1 MQTFACGYCIFL
13 MQKKNN
19 ILKRNVTLHQNNYL
33 YKRLTLINVMMKQV
47 NIQFPLRMLGLLLGL
62 FLSVGAFAQIEVK
75 GHVKDATGEP
85 IIGATV
91 RVAGTQTATVSDFDG
106 NFVLKANQGAD
117 ITISYVGY
125 QQATVK
131 AAPSLTVTLQDDQTV
146 LQDVV
151 VIGYGTVRKSDATGS
166 VMSVE
171 ADQLN
176 KGLATSPADLLQGKT
191 PGVQITT
198 NSGAPGAG
206 STIRIRG
213 GSSLSASNDPLIV
226 IDGLP
231 ISSTEISGG
240 DVLNTINP
248 NDIESFSILKDASA
262 TAIYGSRASN
272 GVILITTKKGKAG
285 SKPRVNVDMS
295 GSFKTV
301 AKKVDVLGADAF
313 REFFMA
319 NYGDNADAVAA
330 LGNANT
336 KWQDE
341 IYRSAFSEEIN
352 ASVTGGYV
360 SKESTFKMPYR
371 VSAGFLN
378 NDGTL
383 KTTGMSRGTVGINLT
398 PTLLNDRLTIN
409 LNGKGV
415 FTHNSYADEGAIGA
429 AVQYDPLKPVDSMWM
444 SNGAP
449 NTMSTLNPVAMLNQ
463 QNKDSYVRRF
473 VGNAQFDY
481 KFKFLPGLRA
491 NLNLG
496 LDFSTTTGWNISD
509 QYSEVSY
516 HDKVQN
522 GTGAWEKYTQLRRDQ
537 TLEFYLAYAKEL
549 KEIYSRFDVLAGYS
563 WQRFYNKTTDK
574 KIANDGSGQEYDVS
588 KPIFMTES
596 YLVSFY
602 GRLNYTLLDRYL
614 LTFTLRDDGTSRFQ
628 NNKWG
633 LFPSAALAWRISEE
647 PFMKNADWLSNLKL
661 RLGYGITGQQNINQ
675 GDYPSIPTVH
685 TNQGGS
691 YYMFGN
697 GIVVPITAKGYASQ
711 IKWEETTTYNI
722 GLDFGFARNRING
735 SIDVYKRKTN
745 DLLNKV
751 PVASGT
757 NLTNYLLMNVG
768 DMENKGIEAALNVVP
783 IEKKDLRWEIGF
795 NIAYNK
801 NKITRLTASDD
812 PSYLGVEAGDISG
825 GVGNKIQIQQVGN
838 PINSFYVYQQVYDE
852 AGKPLEGV
860 YVDRNFDGQ
869 ITDDDRYVYYKP
881 DADVNLGLNTELS
894 YKKWTLSASLRSS
907 LGNYVYNNVASNTE
921 MKADMWTNNF
931 ICNRVS
937 TAPYSNF
944 AQAQYKSDYYVQNAS
959 FLKLDKVTLAYN
971 IAPWVRVNF
980 TAQNIFTI
988 TKYDGVDPEVA
999 NGIDNNMYPR
1009 SRNFILGASFNF

>member
-1 MQTFACGYCIFL
+1 
-13 MQKKNN
+13 
-19 ILKRNVTLHQNNYL
+19 
-33 YKRLTLINVMMKQV
+33 
-47 NIQFPLRMLGLLLGL
+47 MLGLILGL

-75 GHVKDATGEP
+75 GHVKDAAGED

-91 RVAGTQTATVSDFDG
+91 RVEGTQTATVSDFDG
-106 NFVLKANQGAD
+106 NFVLKAKEGA
-117 ITISYVGY
+117 TLVVSYVGY
-125 QQATVK
+125 QNATVK
-131 AAPSLTVTLQDDQTV
+131 AAPTVEVTLVDDETV

-151 VIGYGTVRKSDATGS
+151 VIGYGSVRKSDATGS

-191 PGVQITT
+191 PGVQIVT

-206 STIRIRG
+206 AKIRIRG

-240 DVLNTINP
+240 DMLNTINP

-285 SKPRVNVDMS
+285 SKPRINVDMS
-295 GSFKTV
+295 GTFKTV
-301 AKKVDVLGADAF
+301 AKKVDVLSADAF

-319 NYGDNADAVAA
+319 NYGTNADAVAA

-336 KWQDE
+336 NWQDE
-341 IYRSAFSEEIN
+341 IYRNTFAEEIN
-352 ASVTGGYV
+352 ASVSGGYV
-360 SKESTFKMPYR
+360 SGNKTFKMPYR

-378 NDGTL
+378 NDGNL
-383 KTTGMSRGTVGINLT
+383 KTTGMSRTNFGFNLT
-398 PTLLNDRLTIN
+398 PTLFDDRLTIN

-415 FTHNSYADEGAIGA
+415 FTHNKFADEGAIGSA
-429 AVQYDPLKPVDSMWM
+429 IQYNPLKSVDSKWE

-449 NTMSTLNPVAMLNQ
+449 NTMSTLNPVFQLNEQ
-463 QNKDSYVRRF
+463 HKSSYVRRF

-481 KFKFLPGLRA
+481 KFKFLDGLRA

-496 LDFSTTTGWNISD
+496 LDISTTSGWNISD
-509 QYSEVSY
+509 YQSEVSY
-516 HDKVQN
+516 HNKVEN
-522 GTGAWEKYTQLRRDQ
+522 GTGLFEKYTQLRRDQ

-563 WQRFYNKTTDK
+563 WQHFYNKTTNEK
-574 KIANDGSGQEYDVS
+574 VSNDGNNTYLYGDPTLF
-588 KPIFMTES
+588 KTES
-596 YLVSFY
+596 FLISFY

-614 LTFTLRDDGTSRFQ
+614 LTFTIRDDGTSRFQ

-633 LFPSAALAWRISEE
+633 VFPSAALAWRISEE
-647 PFMKNADWLSNLKL
+647 NFMKSADWLSNLKL
-661 RLGYGITGQQNINQ
+661 RLGWGITGQQNINQ
-675 GDYPSIPTVH
+675 GDYPSIATYH
-685 TNQGGS
+685 TNQHGS
-691 YYMFGN
+691 LYMFGN
-697 GIVVPITAKGYASQ
+697 NVIIPITPKGYAPK

-722 GLDFGFARNRING
+722 GLDFGFLGNRING
-735 SIDVYKRKTN
+735 SIDVYQRKTK

-757 NLTNYLLMNVG
+757 NLTNYLLTNVG
-768 DMENKGIEAALNVVP
+768 DMENKGIEGALNVVP
-783 IEKKDLRWEIGF
+783 IEQKDLRLEIGF
-795 NIAYNK
+795 NITYNK

-812 PSYLGVEAGDISG
+812 PSYPGVEDGGISG
-825 GVGNKIQIQQVGN
+825 GVGNKIQIQKVGN
-838 PINSFYVYQQVYDE
+838 PMNSFYVLQQVYDE

-860 YVDRNFDGQ
+860 YVDRNHDGQ

-881 DADVNLGLNTELS
+881 DPDVIIGLNTELS
-894 YKKWTLSASLRSS
+894 YKKWTFSAAFRSF

-944 AQAQYKSDYYVQNAS
+944 QQAQYKSDYYVQNAS
-959 FLKLDKVTLAYN
+959 FLKLDKVTVAYN

-980 TAQNIFTI
+980 TAQNVFTI
-988 TKYDGVDPEVA
+988 SKYDGVDPEVA

>member
-1 MQTFACGYCIFL
+1 
-13 MQKKNN
+13 
-19 ILKRNVTLHQNNYL
+19 
-33 YKRLTLINVMMKQV
+33 MMKQV
-47 NIQFPLRMLGLLLGL
+47 NIQVPLRMLGLILGL

-75 GHVKDATGEP
+75 GHVKDAAGED

-91 RVAGTQTATVSDFDG
+91 RVEGTQTATVSDFDG
-106 NFVLKANQGAD
+106 NFVLKANEGA
-117 ITISYVGY
+117 TLVISYVGY
-125 QQATVK
+125 QNATVK
-131 AAPSLTVTLQDDQTV
+131 AAPTVEVTLVDDETV

-151 VIGYGTVRKSDATGS
+151 VIGYGSVRKSDATGS

-191 PGVQITT
+191 PGVQIVT

-206 STIRIRG
+206 AKIRIRG

-240 DVLNTINP
+240 DMLNTINP

-285 SKPRVNVDMS
+285 SKPRINVDMS
-295 GSFKTV
+295 GTFKTV
-301 AKKVDVLGADAF
+301 AKKVDVLSADAF

-319 NYGDNADAVAA
+319 NYGTNADAVAA

-336 KWQDE
+336 NWQDE
-341 IYRSAFSEEIN
+341 IYRNTFAEEIN
-352 ASVTGGYV
+352 ASVSGGYV
-360 SKESTFKMPYR
+360 SGNKTFKMPYR

-378 NDGTL
+378 NDGNL
-383 KTTGMSRGTVGINLT
+383 KTTGMSRTNFGFNLT
-398 PTLLNDRLTIN
+398 PTLFDDRLTIN

-415 FTHNSYADEGAIGA
+415 FTHNKFADEGAIGSA
-429 AVQYDPLKPVDSMWM
+429 IQYNPLKSVDSKWE

-449 NTMSTLNPVAMLNQ
+449 NTMSTLNPVFQLNEQ
-463 QNKDSYVRRF
+463 HKSSYVRRF

-481 KFKFLPGLRA
+481 KFKFLDGLRA

-496 LDFSTTTGWNISD
+496 LDISTTSGWNISD
-509 QYSEVSY
+509 YQSEVSY
-516 HDKVQN
+516 HNKVEN
-522 GTGAWEKYTQLRRDQ
+522 GTGLFEKYTQLRRDQ

-563 WQRFYNKTTDK
+563 WQHFYNKTTNEK
-574 KIANDGSGQEYDVS
+574 VSNDGNNTYLYGDPTLF
-588 KPIFMTES
+588 KTES
-596 YLVSFY
+596 FLISFY

-614 LTFTLRDDGTSRFQ
+614 LTFTIRDDGTSRFQ

-633 LFPSAALAWRISEE
+633 VFPSAALAWRISEE
-647 PFMKNADWLSNLKL
+647 NFMKSADWLSNLKL
-661 RLGYGITGQQNINQ
+661 RLGWGITGQQNINQ
-675 GDYPSIPTVH
+675 GDYPSIATYH
-685 TNQGGS
+685 TNQHGS
-691 YYMFGN
+691 LYMFGN
-697 GIVVPITAKGYASQ
+697 NVIIPITPKGYAPK

-722 GLDFGFARNRING
+722 GLDFGFLGNRING
-735 SIDVYKRKTN
+735 SIDVYQRKTK

-757 NLTNYLLMNVG
+757 NLTNYLLTNVG
-768 DMENKGIEAALNVVP
+768 DMENKGIEGALNVVP
-783 IEKKDLRWEIGF
+783 IEQKDLRLEIGF
-795 NIAYNK
+795 NITYNK

-812 PSYLGVEAGDISG
+812 PSYPGVEDGGISG
-825 GVGNKIQIQQVGN
+825 GVGNKIQIQKVGN
-838 PINSFYVYQQVYDE
+838 PMNSFYVLQQVYDE

-860 YVDRNFDGQ
+860 YVDRNHDGQ

-881 DADVNLGLNTELS
+881 DPDVIIGLNTELS
-894 YKKWTLSASLRSS
+894 YKKWTFSAAFRSF

-944 AQAQYKSDYYVQNAS
+944 QQAQYKSDYYVQNAS
-959 FLKLDKVTLAYN
+959 FLKLDKVTVAYN

-980 TAQNIFTI
+980 TAQNVFTI
-988 TKYDGVDPEVA
+988 SKYDGVDPEVA

>member
-1 MQTFACGYCIFL
+1 
-13 MQKKNN
+13 
-19 ILKRNVTLHQNNYL
+19 
-33 YKRLTLINVMMKQV
+33 MKQV
-47 NIQFPLRMLGLLLGL
+47 NIQVPLRMLGLILGL

-75 GHVKDATGEP
+75 GHVKDAAGED

-91 RVAGTQTATVSDFDG
+91 RVEGTQTATVSDFDG
-106 NFVLKANQGAD
+106 NFVLKANQGA
-117 ITISYVGY
+117 TISVSYVGY
-125 QQATVK
+125 QTATVK
-131 AAPSLTVTLQDDQTV
+131 AAPTVEVTLQDDATV

-191 PGVQITT
+191 PGVQIVST
-198 NSGAPGAG
+198 SGAPGA
-206 STIRIRG
+206 SSKIRIRG

-240 DVLNTINP
+240 DMLNTINP

-285 SKPRVNVDMS
+285 SKPRINVDMS
-295 GSFKTV
+295 GTFKTV
-301 AKKVDVLGADAF
+301 AKKVDVLSADAF

-319 NYGDNADAVAA
+319 NYGTNADAVAA

-336 KWQDE
+336 NWQDE
-341 IYRSAFSEEIN
+341 IYRNTFAEEIN
-352 ASVTGGYV
+352 ASVSGGYV
-360 SKESTFKMPYR
+360 SGNKVFKMPYR

-378 NDGTL
+378 NDGNL
-383 KTTGMSRGTVGINLT
+383 KTTGMSRGNFGFNLT
-398 PTLLNDRLTIN
+398 PTLFDDRLTIN

-415 FTHNSYADEGAIGA
+415 FTHNKFADEGAIGSA
-429 AVQYDPLKPVDSMWM
+429 IQYNPLKPVDNKWE

-449 NTMSTLNPVAMLNQ
+449 NTMSTLNPVFQLNEQ
-463 QNKDSYVRRF
+463 HKSSYVRRF

-481 KFKFLPGLRA
+481 KFKFLDGLRA

-496 LDFSTTTGWNISD
+496 LDISTTSGWNISD
-509 QYSEVSY
+509 YQSEVSY
-516 HDKVQN
+516 HNKVEN
-522 GTGAWEKYTQLRRDQ
+522 GTGLWEKYTQLRRDQ

-549 KEIYSRFDVLAGYS
+549 KEINSRFDVLAGYS
-563 WQRFYNKTTDK
+563 WQHFYNKTTNEK
-574 KIANDGSGQEYDVS
+574 KSNDGNNKYLYGDPTLF
-588 KPIFMTES
+588 KTES
-596 YLVSFY
+596 YLISFY
-602 GRLNYTLLDRYL
+602 GRLNYTFMDRYL
-614 LTFTLRDDGTSRFQ
+614 LTFTIRDDGTSRFQ

-633 LFPSAALAWRISEE
+633 VFPSAALAWRINEE
-647 PFMKNADWLSNLKL
+647 NFMKNVDWLSNLKL
-661 RLGYGITGQQNINQ
+661 RLGWGITGQQNINQ
-675 GDYPSIPTVH
+675 GDYPSIATYH
-685 TNQGGS
+685 TNQHGS
-691 YYMFGN
+691 LYMFGN
-697 GIVVPITAKGYASQ
+697 NVIIPITPKGYASQ

-722 GLDFGFARNRING
+722 GLDFGFLGNRING
-735 SIDVYKRKTN
+735 SIDVYMRKTK

-757 NLTNYLLMNVG
+757 NLTNYLLTNVG
-768 DMENKGIEAALNVVP
+768 DMENKGIEGALNVVP
-783 IEKKDLRWEIGF
+783 IEQKDLRWEIGF

-812 PSYLGVEAGDISG
+812 PNYPGVEDGGISG
-825 GVGNKIQIQQVGN
+825 GVGNKIQIQKVGN
-838 PINSFYVYQQVYDE
+838 PMNSFYVLQQVYDE
-852 AGKPLEGV
+852 TGKPLEGI
-860 YVDRNFDGQ
+860 YVDRNHDGQ

-881 DADVNLGLNTELS
+881 DPDVIIGLNTELS
-894 YKKWTLSASLRSS
+894 YKKWTLSAAFRSF

-944 AQAQYKSDYYVQNAS
+944 KQAQYKSDYYVQNAS
-959 FLKLDKVTLAYN
+959 FLKLDKITLAYN

-980 TAQNIFTI
+980 TAQNVFTI

>member
-1 MQTFACGYCIFL
+1 MQ
-13 MQKKNN
+13 
-19 ILKRNVTLHQNNYL
+19 
-33 YKRLTLINVMMKQV
+33 MMKQV
-47 NIQFPLRMLGLLLGL
+47 NIQFPLRMLGLILGL
-62 FLSVGAFAQIEVK
+62 FLSVSAFAQIEVK
-75 GHVKDATGEP
+75 GHVKDATGEA

-91 RVAGTQTATVSDFDG
+91 RVDGTQTATVTDFDG
-106 NFVLKANQGAD
+106 NFVLKANQGAN

-125 QQATVK
+125 QNATVK
-131 AAPSLTVTLQDDQTV
+131 AAPSVEVTLVDDETV

-151 VIGYGTVRKSDATGS
+151 VIGYGSVRKSDATGS
-166 VMSVE
+166 VTSVE

-191 PGVQITT
+191 PGVQVTT

-206 STIRIRG
+206 AKIRIRG

-240 DVLNTINP
+240 DLLNTINP

-285 SKPRVNVDMS
+285 AKPRINVDMS
-295 GSFKTV
+295 GTFKTV
-301 AKKVDVLGADAF
+301 AKKVDVLSADAF
-313 REFFMA
+313 RDFFTA
-319 NYGDNADAVAA
+319 NYGDNADAMAA

-341 IYRSAFSEEIN
+341 IYKNAFAEEIN

-360 SKESTFKMPYR
+360 SKEQAFKMPYR

-383 KTTGMSRGTVGINLT
+383 KTTGMSRGTLGFNLT
-398 PTLLNDRLTIN
+398 PTLFDDRLTIN
-409 LNGKGV
+409 LNAKGV
-415 FTHNSYADEGAIGA
+415 FTHNKFADEGAIGA
-429 AVQYDPLKPVDSMWM
+429 AVQYNPLKSVDHKWE

-449 NTMSTLNPVAMLNQ
+449 NTMSTLNPVAMLNEQ
-463 QNKDSYVRRF
+463 HKSSYVRRF
-473 VGNAQFDY
+473 IGNAQFDY
-481 KFKFLPGLRA
+481 KFKFLDGLRA

-496 LDFSTTTGWNISD
+496 IDYSTTSGWNITD
-509 QYSEVSY
+509 MGSEISY
-516 HDKVQN
+516 HNKVEN
-522 GTGAWEKYTQLRRDQ
+522 GTGLWEKYTQKRNDK
-537 TLEFYLAYAKEL
+537 TLEFYLAYAREL

-563 WQRFYNKTTDK
+563 WQHFHNETTNEK
-574 KIANDGSGQEYDVS
+574 ESNDGHHTRLYGDPTLF
-588 KPIFMTES
+588 KTES
-596 YLVSFY
+596 YLISFY
-602 GRLNYTLLDRYL
+602 GRLNYTFMDRYL
-614 LTFTLRDDGTSRFQ
+614 LTFTIRDDGTSRFQ

-633 LFPSAALAWRISEE
+633 VFPSAALAWRVNEE
-647 PFMKNADWLSNLKL
+647 PFLRNVDWLSNLKL
-661 RLGYGITGQQNINQ
+661 RLGWGITGQQNINQ
-675 GDYPSIPTVH
+675 GDYPSIATYH
-685 TNQGGS
+685 TNQHGS
-691 YYMFGN
+691 YYWFGN
-697 GIVVPITAKGYASQ
+697 NEIIPITPKGYAAQ

-722 GLDFGFARNRING
+722 GLDFGFVRNRING
-735 SIDVYKRKTN
+735 SIDVYKRVTK
-745 DLLNKV
+745 DLLNRV
-751 PVASGT
+751 PVAAGT

-768 DMENKGIEAALNVVP
+768 DMENKGIEVALNVVP
-783 IEKKDLRWEIGF
+783 IEKKDLRWEVGV
-795 NIAYNK
+795 NVSYNK
-801 NKITRLTASDD
+801 NEITKLTASDD
-812 PSYLGVEAGDISG
+812 PSYPGVEAGGISG
-825 GVGNKIQIQQVGN
+825 GVGNNIQIQKVGN
-838 PINSFYVYQQVYDE
+838 PINSFYVLQQVYDE

-860 YVDRNFDGQ
+860 YVDRNHDGQ

-881 DADVNLGLNTELS
+881 DADVNIGLNTELS
-894 YKKWTLSASLRSS
+894 YKKWTLSAAFRSS

-937 TAPYSNF
+937 TAPNTNF
-944 AQAQYKSDYYVQNAS
+944 QQAQYKSDYYVQNAS

-971 IAPWVRVNF
+971 LASWVRLNF
-980 TAQNIFTI
+980 TAQNVFTI

>member
-1 MQTFACGYCIFL
+1 
-13 MQKKNN
+13 
-19 ILKRNVTLHQNNYL
+19 
-33 YKRLTLINVMMKQV
+33 MMKQV
-47 NIQFPLRMLGLLLGL
+47 NIQFPLRMLGLILGL
-62 FLSVGAFAQIEVK
+62 FLSVSAFAQIDVK

-91 RVAGTQTATVSDFDG
+91 RVDGTQTATVSDFDG
-106 NFVLKANQGAD
+106 NFVLKANQGA
-117 ITISYVGY
+117 TLSISYVGY
-125 QQATVK
+125 VTAKVK
-131 AAPSLTVTLQDDQTV
+131 AAPNVTVTLQDDQTV

-151 VIGYGTVRKSDATGS
+151 VIGYGTVKKSDATGS

-206 STIRIRG
+206 SKIRIRG

-285 SKPRVNVDMS
+285 AKPRINVDIS
-295 GSFKTV
+295 GTFKTV
-301 AKKVDVLGADAF
+301 AKKVDVLGGDAF

-336 KWQDE
+336 NWQDQ
-341 IYRSAFSEEIN
+341 IYQTAFAEEIN
-352 ASVTGGYV
+352 ASLTGGYV
-360 SKESTFKMPYR
+360 SKESNFKMPYR

-378 NDGTL
+378 NNGTL
-383 KTTGMSRGTVGINLT
+383 KTTGMSRATVGFNLT

-415 FTHNSYADEGAIGA
+415 FTHNAYADEGAIGA
-429 AVQYDPLKPVDSMWM
+429 AVQYNPLKPVYNADGSYFRWE

-449 NTMSTLNPVAMLNQ
+449 NTMSTLNPVAQLNQ
-463 QNKDSYVRRF
+463 QSKDSYVRRF

-481 KFKFLPGLRA
+481 KFKFLDGLRA

-496 LDFSTTTGWNISD
+496 LDISTTTGWNISEKG
-509 QYSEVSY
+509 SEVSL
-516 HDKVQN
+516 HDKAQN
-522 GTGAWEKYTQLRRDQ
+522 GTGAWEKYTQMRRDQ

-549 KEIYSRFDVLAGYS
+549 KEIQSRFDILAGYS
-563 WQRFYNKTTDK
+563 WQHFYNSTTDMK
-574 KIANDGSGQEYDVS
+574 VANDGTDMEYAVD
-588 KPIFMTES
+588 KPVFKTES
-596 YLVSFY
+596 FLVSFY
-602 GRLNYTLLDRYL
+602 GRLNYTLMDRYL

-661 RLGYGITGQQNINQ
+661 RLGYGITGQQNINS
-675 GDYPSIPTVH
+675 GDYPSIPTYH
-685 TNQGGS
+685 TNQAGS
-691 YYMFGN
+691 LYQFGN
-697 GIVVPITAKGYASQ
+697 SVITPITPKGYAAQ

-722 GLDFGFARNRING
+722 GLDFGFLRNRING
-735 SIDVYKRKTN
+735 SIDVYQRKTK

-768 DMENKGIEAALNVVP
+768 DMENKGIEGAINVVP
-783 IEKKDLRWEIGF
+783 IEKKDLRWEIGL
-795 NIAYNK
+795 NASYNK

-812 PSYLGVEAGDISG
+812 PSYLGVEAGGISG
-825 GVGNKIQIQQVGN
+825 GVGNKIQIQKVGN
-838 PINSFYVYQQVYDE
+838 PINSFFVFQQVYGED
-852 AGKPLEGV
+852 GKPLEGV
-860 YVDRNFDGQ
+860 YVDRNHDGQ

-881 DADVNLGLNTELS
+881 DADVNIGLNTELS
-894 YKKWTLSASLRSS
+894 YKKWTLSASFRSS
-907 LGNYVYNNVASNTE
+907 LGNYVYNNIASNTE

-931 ICNRVS
+931 ICNRVA
-937 TAPYSNF
+937 TAPYTNF

-959 FLKLDKVTLAYN
+959 YLKLDKVTLAYN

-988 TKYDGVDPEVA
+988 TNYKGVDPEVGD
-999 NGIDNNMYPR
+999 GIDNNMYPR

>member
-1 MQTFACGYCIFL
+1 
-13 MQKKNN
+13 
-19 ILKRNVTLHQNNYL
+19 
-33 YKRLTLINVMMKQV
+33 MKQV
-47 NIQFPLRMLGLLLGL
+47 NIQVPLRMLGLILGL

-75 GHVKDATGEP
+75 GHVKDAAGED
-85 IIGATV
+85 IIGATI
-91 RVAGTQTATVSDFDG
+91 RVEGTQTATVSDFDG
-106 NFVLKANQGAD
+106 NFVLKANEGA
-117 ITISYVGY
+117 TLVVSYVGY
-125 QQATVK
+125 QNATVK
-131 AAPSLTVTLQDDQTV
+131 AAPFVEVTLQDDATV

-191 PGVQITT
+191 PGVQIVST
-198 NSGAPGAG
+198 SGAPGA
-206 STIRIRG
+206 SSKIRIRG

-240 DVLNTINP
+240 DMLNTINP

-285 SKPRVNVDMS
+285 SKPRINVDMS
-295 GSFKTV
+295 GTFKTV
-301 AKKVDVLGADAF
+301 AKKVDVLSADAF

-319 NYGDNADAVAA
+319 NYGTNADAVAA

-336 KWQDE
+336 NWQDE
-341 IYRSAFSEEIN
+341 IYRNTFAEEIN
-352 ASVTGGYV
+352 ASVSGGYV
-360 SKESTFKMPYR
+360 SGNKTFKMPYR

-378 NDGTL
+378 NDGNL
-383 KTTGMSRGTVGINLT
+383 KTTGMSRTNFGFNLT
-398 PTLLNDRLTIN
+398 PTLFDDRLTIN

-415 FTHNSYADEGAIGA
+415 FTHNKFADEGAIGSA
-429 AVQYDPLKPVDSMWM
+429 IQYNPLKSVDSKWE

-449 NTMSTLNPVAMLNQ
+449 NTMSTLNPVFQLNEQ
-463 QNKDSYVRRF
+463 HKSSYVRRF

-481 KFKFLPGLRA
+481 KFKFLDGLRA

-496 LDFSTTTGWNISD
+496 LDISTTSGWNISD
-509 QYSEVSY
+509 YQSEVSY
-516 HDKVQN
+516 HNKVEN
-522 GTGAWEKYTQLRRDQ
+522 GTGLFEKYTQLRRDQ

-563 WQRFYNKTTDK
+563 WQHFYNKTTNEK
-574 KIANDGSGQEYDVS
+574 VSNDGNNTYLYGDPTLF
-588 KPIFMTES
+588 KTES
-596 YLVSFY
+596 FLISFY

-614 LTFTLRDDGTSRFQ
+614 LTFTIRDDGTSRFQ

-633 LFPSAALAWRISEE
+633 VFPSAALAWRISEE
-647 PFMKNADWLSNLKL
+647 NFMKSADWLSNLKL
-661 RLGYGITGQQNINQ
+661 RLGWGITGQQNINQ
-675 GDYPSIPTVH
+675 GDYPSIATYH
-685 TNQGGS
+685 TNQHGS
-691 YYMFGN
+691 LYMFGN
-697 GIVVPITAKGYASQ
+697 NVIIPITPKGYAPK

-722 GLDFGFARNRING
+722 GLDFGFLGNRING
-735 SIDVYKRKTN
+735 SIDVYQRKTK

-757 NLTNYLLMNVG
+757 NLTNYLLTNVG
-768 DMENKGIEAALNVVP
+768 DMENKGIEGALNVVP
-783 IEKKDLRWEIGF
+783 IEQKDLRLEIGF
-795 NIAYNK
+795 NITYNK

-812 PSYLGVEAGDISG
+812 PSYPGVEDGGISG
-825 GVGNKIQIQQVGN
+825 GVGNKIQIQKVGN
-838 PINSFYVYQQVYDE
+838 PMNSFYVLQQVYDE

-860 YVDRNFDGQ
+860 YVDRNHDGQ

-881 DADVNLGLNTELS
+881 DPDVIIGLNTELS
-894 YKKWTLSASLRSS
+894 YKKWTFSAAFRSF

-944 AQAQYKSDYYVQNAS
+944 QQAQYKSDYYVQNAS
-959 FLKLDKVTLAYN
+959 FLKLDKVTVAYN

-980 TAQNIFTI
+980 TAQNVFTI
-988 TKYDGVDPEVA
+988 SKYDGVDPEVA

>member
-1 MQTFACGYCIFL
+1 
-13 MQKKNN
+13 
-19 ILKRNVTLHQNNYL
+19 
-33 YKRLTLINVMMKQV
+33 MMKQV
-47 NIQFPLRMLGLLLGL
+47 NIQFPLRMLGLILGL
-62 FLSVGAFAQIEVK
+62 FLSVSAFAQIDVK

-91 RVAGTQTATVSDFDG
+91 RVDGTSTATITDFDG
-106 NFVLKANQGAD
+106 NFVLKANQGA
-117 ITISYVGY
+117 TLSISYVGY
-125 QQATVK
+125 VTAQVK

-198 NSGAPGAG
+198 NGGAPGAG

-231 ISSTEISGG
+231 ISSTGISGG

-285 SKPRVNVDMS
+285 AKPRINVDMS
-295 GSFKTV
+295 GTFKTV
-301 AKKVDVLGADAF
+301 AKKVDVLGGDAF
-313 REFFMA
+313 RDFFMK
-319 NYGDNADAVAA
+319 NYGDNASAVAA
-330 LGNANT
+330 LGTANT
-336 KWQDE
+336 NWQNE
-341 IYRSAFSEEIN
+341 IYKEAFAEEIN
-352 ASVTGGYV
+352 ASITGGYV
-360 SKESTFKMPYR
+360 SKEGGFKMPYR

-378 NDGTL
+378 NDGNL
-383 KTTGMSRGTVGINLT
+383 KTSNMNRSTVGFNLT
-398 PTLLNDRLTIN
+398 PTLLEDRLTIN

-415 FTHNSYADEGAIGA
+415 FTHNSFADEGAIGA
-429 AVQYDPLKPVDSMWM
+429 AVQFNPLQPVRNADGSYFRWE

-449 NTMSTLNPVAMLNQ
+449 NTMSTLNPVAMLNE

-481 KFKFLPGLRA
+481 KFKFLDGLRA

-496 LDFSTTTGWNISD
+496 IDFSTTTGWNVTD
-509 QYSEVSY
+509 KESEISY
-516 HDKVQN
+516 HNKVEN
-522 GTGAWEKYTQLRRDQ
+522 GTGLWEKYTQLRRDQ

-549 KEIYSRFDVLAGYS
+549 KEIQSRFDILAGYS
-563 WQRFYNKTTDK
+563 WQHFYNKTTDEK
-574 KIANDGSGQEYDVS
+574 VSNDGANTLLYGDPTLF
-588 KPIFMTES
+588 KTES

-602 GRLNYTLLDRYL
+602 GRLNYTLMDRYL

-647 PFMKNADWLSNLKL
+647 PFLKKADWLSNLKL

-675 GDYPSIPTVH
+675 GDYPSIPTYH
-685 TNQGGS
+685 TNQHGS
-691 YYMFGN
+691 LYWFGN
-697 GIVVPITAKGYASQ
+697 SVIVPITPKGYAAQ

-735 SIDVYKRKTN
+735 SIDVYQRKTK
-745 DLLNKV
+745 DLLNTV

-768 DMENKGIEAALNVVP
+768 DLENKGIEGALNVVP
-783 IEKKDLRWEIGF
+783 IEKKDLRWEIGV
-795 NIAYNK
+795 NVAYNK

-812 PSYLGVEAGDISG
+812 PSYPGVETGGISG
-825 GVGNKIQIQQVGN
+825 GVGNNVQIHKVGN
-838 PINSFYVYQQVYDE
+838 PVSSFYVFQQVYDE

-860 YVDRNFDGQ
+860 YVDRNHDGQ

-881 DADVNLGLNTELS
+881 DADVNIGLNTELS
-894 YKKWTLSASLRSS
+894 YKKFTLSASFRSS

-931 ICNRVS
+931 ICNRVA
-937 TAPYSNF
+937 TAPYTNF
-944 AQAQYKSDYYVQNAS
+944 SQAQYKSDYYVQNAS

-980 TAQNIFTI
+980 TAQNLFTI
-988 TKYDGVDPEVA
+988 TNYDGVDPEVA
-999 NGIDNNMYPR
+999 GGIDNNMYPR

>member
-1 MQTFACGYCIFL
+1 
-13 MQKKNN
+13 
-19 ILKRNVTLHQNNYL
+19 
-33 YKRLTLINVMMKQV
+33 MMKQV
-47 NIQFPLRMLGLLLGL
+47 NMQLPLRMLGLLLGL
-62 FLSVGAFAQIEVK
+62 FLTVGAFAQQMTVR

-85 IIGATV
+85 IIGATIRIV
-91 RVAGTQTATVSDFDG
+91 GTQTGVVSDFDG
-106 NFVLKANQGAD
+106 NFQIQASQGQSLSV
-117 ITISYVGY
+117 TYVGY
-125 QQATVK
+125 QTATV
-131 AAPSLTVTLQDDQTV
+131 AVAPNVVVTLEDDSQV
-146 LQDVV
+146 LGDVV
-151 VIGYGTVRKSDATGS
+151 VIGYGTVKKSDATGS

-231 ISSTEISGG
+231 ISSTGISGG

-285 SKPRVNVDMS
+285 SKPRVSVDMT

-301 AKKVDVLGADAF
+301 GKKVDVLSADGLRDLFTSRYSGDADA
-313 REFFMA
+313 M
-319 NYGDNADAVAA
+319 AA

-336 KWQDE
+336 NWQDE
-341 IYRSAFSEEIN
+341 IYRTAWTEEIN

-360 SKESTFKMPYR
+360 ANGGSFKMPYR

-383 KTTGMSRGTVGINLT
+383 KTSNMNRGTIGLNLT
-398 PTLLNDRLTIN
+398 PTLLDDRLTIN

-415 FTHNSYADEGAIGA
+415 FTHNSFADEGAIGQ
-429 AVQYDPLKPVDSMWM
+429 AVKYNPLKPVYNDDGTYHYWMNSGLPNSM
-444 SNGAP
+444 AL
-449 NTMSTLNPVAMLNQ
+449 LNPVAQLNQ

-481 KFKFLPGLRA
+481 KFKFLEGLRA

-496 LDFSTTTGWNISD
+496 LDFSTTSGWNVSELNSEISW
-509 QYSEVSY
+509 
-516 HDKVQN
+516 HDKAQN
-522 GTGAWEKYTQLRRDQ
+522 GSGLWENYTQLRRDQ

-549 KEIYSRFDVLAGYS
+549 PQLQSRFDILGGYS
-563 WQRFYNKTTDK
+563 WQHFFNRTTNYK
-574 KIANDGSGQEYDVS
+574 VSNDGLGTEFATTPLF
-588 KPIFMTES
+588 KTES

-602 GRLNYTLLDRYL
+602 GRLNYTFMERYL
-614 LTFTLRDDGTSRFQ
+614 LTATLRNDGTSRFQ

-633 LFPSAALAWRISEE
+633 LFPSVALAWRINEE
-647 PFMKNADWLSNLKL
+647 NFLKDVSWLSNLKL
-661 RLGYGITGQQNINQ
+661 RLGYGITGQQNIGQ
-675 GDYPSIPTVH
+675 GDYPSIATYH
-685 TNQGGS
+685 TNQAGS
-691 YYMFGN
+691 YYWFGN
-697 GIVVPITAKGYASQ
+697 NVIIPISPKGYAAQ

-722 GLDFGFARNRING
+722 GLDFGFMRNRING
-735 SIDVYKRKTN
+735 SIDIYQRKTN
-745 DLLNKV
+745 DLLNFV
-751 PVASGT
+751 PVSAGT
-757 NLTNYLLMNVG
+757 NLTNYLLQNVG
-768 DMENKGIEAALNVVP
+768 DMENKGIEVALNVVP
-783 IEKKDLRWEIGF
+783 IEQRDLRWEIGL
-795 NIAYNK
+795 NVSYNK
-801 NKITRLTASDD
+801 NEITRLTASDD
-812 PSYLGVEAGDISG
+812 PTYPGVETGGISG
-825 GVGNKIQIQQVGN
+825 GVGNKVQIQKVGN
-838 PINSFYVYQQVYDE
+838 PINSFYVFQQVYDE

-860 YVDRNFDGQ
+860 YVDRNHDGQ

-881 DADVNLGLNTELS
+881 DADVNIGFNTELS

-907 LGNYVYNNVASNTE
+907 LGNYVYNNVASDAE
-921 MKADMWTNNF
+921 MLADLWTNNF
-931 ICNRVS
+931 IANRVS

-944 AQAQYKSDYYVQNAS
+944 SQAQYKSDYYVQNAS

-971 IAPWVRVNF
+971 LTDWCRLNF
-980 TAQNIFTI
+980 TAQNVFTI
-988 TKYDGVDPEVA
+988 TNYKGVDPEVA
-999 NGIDNNMYPR
+999 GGIDNNMYPR

>member
-1 MQTFACGYCIFL
+1 
-13 MQKKNN
+13 
-19 ILKRNVTLHQNNYL
+19 
-33 YKRLTLINVMMKQV
+33 MKQV
-47 NIQFPLRMLGLLLGL
+47 NIQIPSRMLALFVGLLLT
-62 FLSVGAFAQIEVK
+62 VGAFAQQITVK

-91 RVAGTQTATVSDFDG
+91 KVAGAQQGTVSDFDG
-106 NFVLKANQGAD
+106 NFTLKADQGQ
-117 ITISYVGY
+117 TLSVSYIGY
-125 QQATVK
+125 QTATVK
-131 AAPSLTVTLQDDQTV
+131 AAPSIQVTLLDDQTV

-151 VIGYGTVRKSDATGS
+151 VIGYGTVKKSDATGS

-191 PGVQITT
+191 PGVSITT

-206 STIRIRG
+206 SKIRIRG

-231 ISSTEISGG
+231 ISSTDISGG

-285 SKPRVNVDMS
+285 AKPRVSIDMS
-295 GSFKTV
+295 ASVKTV

-313 REFFMA
+313 RDFFMA
-319 NYGDNADAVAA
+319 NYGGNADAVAA
-330 LGNANT
+330 LGNAST

-341 IYRSAFSEEIN
+341 IYRTAFSEEIN
-352 ASVTGGYV
+352 ASVAGGYV
-360 SKESTFKMPYR
+360 AKELDFKMPYR
-371 VSAGFLN
+371 LSAGFLN

-383 KTTGMSRGTVGINLT
+383 KTTGMSRGTVGLNLT
-398 PTLLNDRLTIN
+398 PTLLEDRLTIN

-429 AVQYDPLKPVDSMWM
+429 AVQYDPLKPVYNDDGTFHYWM

-449 NTMSTLNPVAMLNQ
+449 NTMSTLNPVALLEQ

-481 KFKFLPGLRA
+481 KFKFLEGLRA

-496 LDFSTTTGWNISD
+496 LDFSTTTGWNVSD
-509 QYSEVSY
+509 YQSETSY
-516 HDKVQN
+516 HDKTQN

-549 KEIYSRFDVLAGYS
+549 KELKSRFDVLGGYS
-563 WQRFYNKTTDK
+563 WQRFYNSTTDM
-574 KIANDGSGQEYDVS
+574 KIANDGSEKEYSVD
-588 KPIFMTES
+588 KPVFKTES

-602 GRLNYTLLDRYL
+602 GRLNYTLMDRYL
-614 LTFTLRDDGTSRFQ
+614 LTATLRNDGTSRFQ

-633 LFPSAALAWRISEE
+633 LFPSVALAWRISEE
-647 PFMKNADWLSNLKL
+647 AFLKNVDALSNLKL

-675 GDYPSIPTVH
+675 GDYPSIATYH

-697 GIVVPITAKGYASQ
+697 NVIVPITAKGYDSN
-711 IKWEETTTYNI
+711 IKWEETTTYNV
-722 GLDFGFARNRING
+722 GLDFGFLRNRING
-735 SIDVYKRKTN
+735 SIDVYKRVTN

-768 DMENKGIEAALNVVP
+768 DMENKGIEVALNVVP
-783 IEKKDLRWEIGF
+783 IEQKDLRWEIGV
-795 NIAYNK
+795 NVAYNK
-801 NKITRLTASDD
+801 NEITRLTASDD
-812 PSYLGVEAGDISG
+812 PSYLGVETGDISG
-825 GVGNKIQIQQVGN
+825 GVGNHIQIQQVGN
-838 PINSFYVYQQVYDE
+838 PINSFYVFQQVYDE

-860 YVDRNFDGQ
+860 YVDRNRDGK

-881 DADVNLGLNTELS
+881 DADVNIGLNTELS

-931 ICNRVS
+931 ICNRVES
-937 TAPYSNF
+937 ATYSDF
-944 AQAQYKSDYYVQNAS
+944 SQAQYRSDYYVENAS
-959 FLKLDKVTLAYN
+959 WLKLDKVTLAYN
-971 IAPWVRVNF
+971 ICDWARVNF
-980 TAQNIFTI
+980 TAQNVFTI
-988 TKYDGVDPEVA
+988 TNYKGVDPEVG

-1009 SRNFILGASFNF
+1009 PRTFLVGASFNF

>member
-1 MQTFACGYCIFL
+1 MQ
-13 MQKKNN
+13 
-19 ILKRNVTLHQNNYL
+19 
-33 YKRLTLINVMMKQV
+33 MMKQV
-47 NIQFPLRMLGLLLGL
+47 NIQFPLRMLGLILGL
-62 FLSVGAFAQIEVK
+62 FLSVSAFAQIEVK
-75 GHVKDATGEP
+75 GHVKDATGEA

-91 RVAGTQTATVSDFDG
+91 RVDGTQTATVTDFDG
-106 NFVLKANQGAD
+106 NFVLKANQGAN

-125 QQATVK
+125 QNATVK
-131 AAPSLTVTLQDDQTV
+131 AAPSVEVTLVDDETV

-151 VIGYGTVRKSDATGS
+151 VIGYGSVRKSDATGS
-166 VMSVE
+166 VTSVE

-191 PGVQITT
+191 PGVQVTT

-206 STIRIRG
+206 AKIRIRG

-240 DVLNTINP
+240 DLLNTINP

-285 SKPRVNVDMS
+285 AKPRINVDMS
-295 GSFKTV
+295 GTFKTV
-301 AKKVDVLGADAF
+301 AKKVDVLSADAF
-313 REFFMA
+313 REFFVA
-319 NYGDNADAVAA
+319 NYGDNADAMAA

-341 IYRSAFSEEIN
+341 IYKNAFAEEIN

-360 SKESTFKMPYR
+360 SKEQAFKMPYR

-383 KTTGMSRGTVGINLT
+383 KTTGMSRGTLGFNLT
-398 PTLLNDRLTIN
+398 PTLFDDRLTIN
-409 LNGKGV
+409 LNAKGV
-415 FTHNSYADEGAIGA
+415 FTHNKFADEGAIGA
-429 AVQYDPLKPVDSMWM
+429 AVQYNPLKSVDHKWE

-449 NTMSTLNPVAMLNQ
+449 NTMSTLNPVAMLNEQ
-463 QNKDSYVRRF
+463 HKSSYVRRF
-473 VGNAQFDY
+473 IGNAQFDY
-481 KFKFLPGLRA
+481 KFKFLDGLRA

-496 LDFSTTTGWNISD
+496 IDYSTTSGWNITD
-509 QYSEVSY
+509 MGSEISY
-516 HDKVQN
+516 HNKVEN
-522 GTGAWEKYTQLRRDQ
+522 GTGLWEKYTQKRNDK
-537 TLEFYLAYAKEL
+537 TLEFYLAYAREL

-563 WQRFYNKTTDK
+563 WQHFHNETTNEK
-574 KIANDGSGQEYDVS
+574 ESNDGHHTRLYGDPTLF
-588 KPIFMTES
+588 KTES
-596 YLVSFY
+596 YLISFY
-602 GRLNYTLLDRYL
+602 GRLNYTFMDRYL
-614 LTFTLRDDGTSRFQ
+614 LTFTIRDDGTSRFQ

-633 LFPSAALAWRISEE
+633 VFPSAALAWRVNEE
-647 PFMKNADWLSNLKL
+647 PFLRNVDWLSNLKL
-661 RLGYGITGQQNINQ
+661 RLGWGITGQQNINQ
-675 GDYPSIPTVH
+675 GDYPSIATYH
-685 TNQGGS
+685 TNQHGS
-691 YYMFGN
+691 YYWFGN
-697 GIVVPITAKGYASQ
+697 NEIIPITPKGYAAQ

-722 GLDFGFARNRING
+722 GLDFGFVRNRING
-735 SIDVYKRKTN
+735 SIDVYKRVTK
-745 DLLNKV
+745 DLLNRV
-751 PVASGT
+751 PVAAGT

-768 DMENKGIEAALNVVP
+768 DMENKGIEVALNVVP
-783 IEKKDLRWEIGF
+783 IEKKDLRWEVGV
-795 NIAYNK
+795 NVSYNK
-801 NKITRLTASDD
+801 NEITKLTASDD
-812 PSYLGVEAGDISG
+812 PSYPGVEAGGISG
-825 GVGNKIQIQQVGN
+825 GVGNNIQIQKVGN
-838 PINSFYVYQQVYDE
+838 PINSFYVLQQVYDE

-860 YVDRNFDGQ
+860 YVDRNHDGQ

-881 DADVNLGLNTELS
+881 DADVNIGLNTELS
-894 YKKWTLSASLRSS
+894 YKKWTLSAAFRSS

-937 TAPYSNF
+937 TAPNTNF
-944 AQAQYKSDYYVQNAS
+944 QQAQYKSDYYVQNAS

-971 IAPWVRVNF
+971 LASWVRLNF
-980 TAQNIFTI
+980 TAQNVFTI

>member
-1 MQTFACGYCIFL
+1 
-13 MQKKNN
+13 
-19 ILKRNVTLHQNNYL
+19 
-33 YKRLTLINVMMKQV
+33 MMKQV
-47 NIQFPLRMLGLLLGL
+47 NIQVPLRMLGLILGL

-75 GHVKDATGEP
+75 GHVKDAAGED

-91 RVAGTQTATVSDFDG
+91 RVEGTQTATVSDFDG
-106 NFVLKANQGAD
+106 NFVLKANEGA
-117 ITISYVGY
+117 TLVVSYVGY
-125 QQATVK
+125 QNATVK
-131 AAPSLTVTLQDDQTV
+131 AAPTVEVTLVDDETV

-151 VIGYGTVRKSDATGS
+151 VIGYGSVRKSDATGS

-191 PGVQITT
+191 PGVQIVT

-206 STIRIRG
+206 AKIRIRG

-240 DVLNTINP
+240 DMLNTINP

-285 SKPRVNVDMS
+285 SKPRINVDMS
-295 GSFKTV
+295 GTFKTV
-301 AKKVDVLGADAF
+301 AKKVDVLSADAF

-319 NYGDNADAVAA
+319 NYGTNADAVAA

-336 KWQDE
+336 NWQDE
-341 IYRSAFSEEIN
+341 IYRNTFAEEIN
-352 ASVTGGYV
+352 ASVSGGYV
-360 SKESTFKMPYR
+360 SGNKTFKMPYR

-378 NDGTL
+378 NDGNL
-383 KTTGMSRGTVGINLT
+383 KTTGMSRTNFGFNLT
-398 PTLLNDRLTIN
+398 PTLFDDRLTIN

-415 FTHNSYADEGAIGA
+415 FTHNKFADEGAIGSA
-429 AVQYDPLKPVDSMWM
+429 IQYNPLKSVDSKWE

-449 NTMSTLNPVAMLNQ
+449 NTMSTLNPVFQLNEQ
-463 QNKDSYVRRF
+463 HKSSYVRRF

-481 KFKFLPGLRA
+481 KFKFLDGLRA

-496 LDFSTTTGWNISD
+496 LDISTTSGWNISD
-509 QYSEVSY
+509 YQSEVSY
-516 HDKVQN
+516 HNKVEN
-522 GTGAWEKYTQLRRDQ
+522 GTGLFEKYTQLRRDQ

-563 WQRFYNKTTDK
+563 WQHFYNKTTNEK
-574 KIANDGSGQEYDVS
+574 VSNDGNNTYLYGDPTLF
-588 KPIFMTES
+588 KTES
-596 YLVSFY
+596 FLISFY

-614 LTFTLRDDGTSRFQ
+614 LTFTIRDDGTSRFQ

-633 LFPSAALAWRISEE
+633 VFPSAALAWRISEE
-647 PFMKNADWLSNLKL
+647 NFMKNVDWLSNLKL
-661 RLGYGITGQQNINQ
+661 RLGWGITGQQNINQ
-675 GDYPSIPTVH
+675 GDYPSIATYH
-685 TNQGGS
+685 TNQHGS
-691 YYMFGN
+691 LYMFGN
-697 GIVVPITAKGYASQ
+697 NVIIPITPKGYAPQ

-722 GLDFGFARNRING
+722 GLDFGFLGNRING
-735 SIDVYKRKTN
+735 SIDVYQRKTK

-757 NLTNYLLMNVG
+757 NLTNYLLTNVG
-768 DMENKGIEAALNVVP
+768 DMENKGIEGALNVVP
-783 IEKKDLRWEIGF
+783 IEQKDLRLEIGF
-795 NIAYNK
+795 NITYNK

-812 PSYLGVEAGDISG
+812 PSYPGVEDGGISG
-825 GVGNKIQIQQVGN
+825 GVGNKIQIQKVGN
-838 PINSFYVYQQVYDE
+838 PMNSFYVLQQVYDE

-860 YVDRNFDGQ
+860 YVDRNHDGQ

-881 DADVNLGLNTELS
+881 DPDVIIGLNTELS
-894 YKKWTLSASLRSS
+894 YKKWTFSAAFRSF

-944 AQAQYKSDYYVQNAS
+944 QQAQYKSDYYVQNAS
-959 FLKLDKVTLAYN
+959 FLKLDKVTVAYN

-980 TAQNIFTI
+980 TAQNVFTI
-988 TKYDGVDPEVA
+988 SKYDGVDPEVA

>member
-1 MQTFACGYCIFL
+1 MQ
-13 MQKKNN
+13 
-19 ILKRNVTLHQNNYL
+19 
-33 YKRLTLINVMMKQV
+33 MMKQV
-47 NIQFPLRMLGLLLGL
+47 NIQFPLRMLGLILGL
-62 FLSVGAFAQIEVK
+62 FLSVSAFAQIEVK
-75 GHVKDATGEP
+75 GHVKDATGEA

-91 RVAGTQTATVSDFDG
+91 RVDGTQTATVTDFDG
-106 NFVLKANQGAD
+106 NFVLKANQGAN

-125 QQATVK
+125 QNATVK
-131 AAPSLTVTLQDDQTV
+131 AAPSVEVTLVDDETV

-151 VIGYGTVRKSDATGS
+151 VIGYGSVRKSDATGS
-166 VMSVE
+166 VTSVE

-191 PGVQITT
+191 PGVQVTT

-206 STIRIRG
+206 AKIRIRG

-240 DVLNTINP
+240 DLLNTINP

-285 SKPRVNVDMS
+285 AKPRINVDMS
-295 GSFKTV
+295 GTFKTV
-301 AKKVDVLGADAF
+301 AKKVDVLSADAF
-313 REFFMA
+313 RDFFTA
-319 NYGDNADAVAA
+319 NYGDNADAMAA

-341 IYRSAFSEEIN
+341 IYRNAFAEEIN

-360 SKESTFKMPYR
+360 SKEQVFKMPYR

-383 KTTGMSRGTVGINLT
+383 KTTGMSRGTVGFNLT

-409 LNGKGV
+409 LNAKGV
-415 FTHNSYADEGAIGA
+415 FTHNKFADEGAIGA
-429 AVQYDPLKPVDSMWM
+429 AVQYNPLKPVDHKWE

-449 NTMSTLNPVAMLNQ
+449 NTMSTLNPVAMLDEQ
-463 QNKDSYVRRF
+463 HKSSYIRRF
-473 VGNAQFDY
+473 IGNAQFDY
-481 KFKFLPGLRA
+481 KFKFLDGLRA
-491 NLNLG
+491 NLNIG
-496 LDFSTTTGWNISD
+496 IDYSTTSGWNVTD
-509 QYSEVSY
+509 EGSEISY
-516 HDKVQN
+516 HNKVEN
-522 GTGAWEKYTQLRRDQ
+522 GTGLWEKYTQKRNDK
-537 TLEFYLAYAKEL
+537 TLEFYLAYAREL

-563 WQRFYNKTTDK
+563 WQHFYNETTSEK
-574 KIANDGSGQEYDVS
+574 ESNDGHHTRLYGDPTLF
-588 KPIFMTES
+588 KTES
-596 YLVSFY
+596 YLISFY
-602 GRLNYTLLDRYL
+602 GRLNYTFMDRYL
-614 LTFTLRDDGTSRFQ
+614 LTFTIRDDGTSRFQ

-633 LFPSAALAWRISEE
+633 VFPSAALAWRVNEE
-647 PFMKNADWLSNLKL
+647 PFLRNVDWLSNLKL
-661 RLGYGITGQQNINQ
+661 RLGWGITGQQNINQ
-675 GDYPSIPTVH
+675 GDYPSIATYH
-685 TNQGGS
+685 TNQHGS
-691 YYMFGN
+691 YYWFGN
-697 GIVVPITAKGYASQ
+697 NEIIPITPKGYAAQ

-722 GLDFGFARNRING
+722 GLDFGFMRNRING

-745 DLLNKV
+745 DLLNRV
-751 PVASGT
+751 PVAAGT

-768 DMENKGIEAALNVVP
+768 DMENKGIEVALNVVP
-783 IEKKDLRWEIGF
+783 FEKKDLRWELGV
-795 NIAYNK
+795 NVSYNK
-801 NKITRLTASDD
+801 NEITKLTASDD
-812 PSYLGVEAGDISG
+812 PSYPGVETGGISG
-825 GVGNKIQIQQVGN
+825 GVGNNIQIQKVGN
-838 PINSFYVYQQVYDE
+838 PINSFYVLQQVYDE

-860 YVDRNFDGQ
+860 YVDRNHDGQ

-881 DADVNLGLNTELS
+881 DADVNIGFNTELN
-894 YKKWTLSASLRSS
+894 YKKWTLSAAFRAS

-937 TAPYSNF
+937 TAPETNF
-944 AQAQYKSDYYVQNAS
+944 QQAQYKSDYYVQNAS

-971 IAPWVRVNF
+971 IASWVRVNF
-980 TAQNIFTI
+980 TAQNVFTI
-988 TKYDGVDPEVA
+988 TKYKGVDPEVA

>member
-1 MQTFACGYCIFL
+1 
-13 MQKKNN
+13 
-19 ILKRNVTLHQNNYL
+19 
-33 YKRLTLINVMMKQV
+33 MKQV
-47 NIQFPLRMLGLLLGL
+47 NIRNPFRMLVLMLGL
-62 FLSVGAFAQIEVK
+62 FLSVSAFAQIDVK
-75 GHVKDATGEP
+75 GHVKDAQGEP
-85 IIGATV
+85 VIGATV
-91 RVAGTQTATVSDFDG
+91 RVVGTQTATVTDFDG
-106 NFVLKANQGAD
+106 NFALKANQGAD
-117 ITISYVGY
+117 ITVTYVGY
-125 QQATVK
+125 QDATVK
-131 AAPSLTVTLQDDQTV
+131 AARSLVITLKEDNAV
-146 LQDVV
+146 LNEVV
-151 VIGYGTVRKSDATGS
+151 VIGYGSVRKSDATGS

-206 STIRIRG
+206 AKIRIRG

-231 ISSTEISGG
+231 ISSTDISGG

-285 SKPRVNVDMS
+285 SKPRISVDMS
-295 GSFKTV
+295 GTFKTV
-301 AKKVDVLGADAF
+301 AKKVDVLGGDAF
-313 REFFMA
+313 REFFMQ
-319 NYGDNADAVAA
+319 NFGDNADAVAA

-336 KWQDE
+336 NWQDE
-341 IYRSAFSEEIN
+341 IYHNTFAEEIN

-360 SKESTFKMPYR
+360 AKEGSFKMPYR
-371 VSAGFLN
+371 ISAGFLN
-378 NDGTL
+378 NDGNL
-383 KTTGMSRGTVGINLT
+383 KTSSMNRTTVGFNLT

-429 AVQYDPLKPVDSMWM
+429 AVKYNPLKPVYNDDGSYYRWE

-449 NTMSTLNPVAMLNQ
+449 NTMASLNPVAMLYE

-481 KFKFLPGLRA
+481 KFKFIDGLRA

-496 LDFSTTTGWNISD
+496 LDFSTTSGWNVTD
-509 QYSEVSY
+509 KGSEISY
-516 HDKVQN
+516 HNKVEN
-522 GTGAWEKYTQLRRDQ
+522 GTGLWEKYTQTRRDQ
-537 TLEFYLAYAKEL
+537 TLEFYLAYAKDL
-549 KEIYSRFDVLAGYS
+549 KNINSRFDILAGYS
-563 WQRFYNKTTDK
+563 WQHFYNKTTDQK
-574 KIANDGSGQEYDVS
+574 FANDGSDTEYPVS
-588 KPIFMTES
+588 KPLFKTES
-596 YLVSFY
+596 YLISFY
-602 GRLNYTLLDRYL
+602 GRLNYTFMDRYL

-633 LFPSAALAWRISEE
+633 LFPSAALAWRINEE
-647 PFMKNADWLSNLKL
+647 AFLKNVNWLSNLKL
-661 RLGYGITGQQNINQ
+661 RLGYGITGQQNIGQ
-675 GDYPSIPTVH
+675 GDYPSIPTYH
-685 TNQGGS
+685 TNQAGS
-691 YYMFGN
+691 LYMFGN
-697 GIVVPITAKGYASQ
+697 NVIVPISPKGYAAQ

-735 SIDVYKRKTN
+735 SIDIYKRKTK

-751 PVASGT
+751 PVAAGT

-768 DMENKGIEAALNVVP
+768 DMENKGIEGALNVVP
-783 IEKKDLRWEIGF
+783 IEKKDLRWEIGI
-795 NIAYNK
+795 NVAYNK
-801 NKITRLTASDD
+801 NEITRLTASDD
-812 PSYLGVEAGDISG
+812 PSYPGVETGGISG
-825 GVGNKIQIQQVGN
+825 GVGNNIQIQKVGN
-838 PINSFYVYQQVYDE
+838 PLNSFYVFQQVYDE

-860 YVDRNFDGQ
+860 YVDRNHDGQ

-881 DADVNLGLNTELS
+881 DADVNIGLNTELN
-894 YKKWTLSASLRSS
+894 YKKWTLSASFRSS
-907 LGNYVYNNVASNTE
+907 LGNYVYNNVASDAE
-921 MKADMWTNNF
+921 MKKDMWTNNF
-931 ICNRVS
+931 ISNRLTS
-937 TAPYSNF
+937 ATYSNF

-980 TAQNIFTI
+980 TAQNVFTI
-988 TKYDGVDPEVA
+988 TNYDGVDPEVA

-1009 SRNFILGASFNF
+1009 SRNFIIGASFNF

>member
-1 MQTFACGYCIFL
+1 
-13 MQKKNN
+13 
-19 ILKRNVTLHQNNYL
+19 
-33 YKRLTLINVMMKQV
+33 MMKQV

-62 FLSVGAFAQIEVK
+62 FLSVGAFAQIDVK
-75 GHVKDATGEP
+75 GHVKDATGEDV
-85 IIGATV
+85 IGATV
-91 RVAGTQTATVSDFDG
+91 RVVGTQTATVTDFDG
-106 NFVLKANQGAD
+106 NFVIKANQGAD
-117 ITISYVGY
+117 ISISFVGY
-125 QQATVK
+125 QTAIVK
-131 AAPSLTVTLQDDQTV
+131 AAPNLEITLQDDQTV

-198 NSGAPGAG
+198 NGGAPGAG

-231 ISSTEISGG
+231 ISSTGISGG

-285 SKPRVNVDMS
+285 AKPRINVDIS
-295 GSFKTV
+295 GTFKTV

-336 KWQDE
+336 NWQDE
-341 IYRSAFSEEIN
+341 IYKSAFAEEIN

-360 SKESTFKMPYR
+360 SKEKTFKMPYR

-378 NDGTL
+378 NDGNL
-383 KTTGMSRGTVGINLT
+383 KTSNMNRTSLGFNLT
-398 PTLLNDRLTIN
+398 PTLLDDRLTIN

-415 FTHNSYADEGAIGA
+415 FTHNSFADEGAIGA
-429 AVQYDPLKPVDSMWM
+429 AVQYNPLRPVNNPDGSYSRWE

-449 NTMSTLNPVAMLNQ
+449 NTMSTLNPVAMLYQ

-481 KFKFLPGLRA
+481 KFKFLDGLRA
-491 NLNLG
+491 NLNVG
-496 LDFSTTTGWNISD
+496 LDYSTTSGWNITEKG
-509 QYSEVSY
+509 SEISY
-516 HDKVQN
+516 HNKAEN
-522 GTGAWEKYTQLRRDQ
+522 GTGLYEKYTQKRRDK

-549 KEIYSRFDVLAGYS
+549 KEISSRFDVLAGYS
-563 WQRFYNKTTDK
+563 WQHFYNETTDK
-574 KIANDGSGQEYDVS
+574 KEANDGSGLEFATTPLF
-588 KPIFMTES
+588 KTES

-602 GRLNYTLLDRYL
+602 GRLNYTFMDRYL
-614 LTFTLRDDGTSRFQ
+614 FTFTLRDDGTSRFQ

-633 LFPSAALAWRISEE
+633 LFPSAALAWRVNEE
-647 PFMKNADWLSNLKL
+647 PFLKDVEWLSNLKL

-675 GDYPSIPTVH
+675 GDYPSIPTYH
-685 TNQGGS
+685 TNQAGS
-691 YYMFGN
+691 LYWFGN
-697 GIVVPITAKGYASQ
+697 SVITPITPKGYAAQ

-722 GLDFGFARNRING
+722 GIDFGFARNRING
-735 SIDVYKRKTN
+735 SIDIYQRKTK
-745 DLLNKV
+745 DLLNTV
-751 PVASGT
+751 PVAAGT

-768 DMENKGIEAALNVVP
+768 DMENKGIEGALNVVP
-783 IEKKDLRWEIGF
+783 IEKKDLRWEIGI
-795 NIAYNK
+795 NVAYNK
-801 NKITRLTASDD
+801 NKITKLTASDD

-825 GVGNKIQIQQVGN
+825 GVGNHIQIQQVGN
-838 PINSFYVYQQVYDE
+838 PINSFYVFQQVYGED
-852 AGKPLEGV
+852 GKPLEGV
-860 YVDRNFDGQ
+860 YVDRNHDGQ

-881 DADVNLGLNTELS
+881 DADVNIGLNTELS

-931 ICNRVS
+931 ICNRVA

-944 AQAQYKSDYYVQNAS
+944 SQAQYRSDYYVQNAS

-971 IAPWVRVNF
+971 IADWVRVNL

-988 TKYDGVDPEVA
+988 TNYKGVDPEVA
-999 NGIDNNMYPR
+999 GGIDNNMYPR

>member
-1 MQTFACGYCIFL
+1 
-13 MQKKNN
+13 
-19 ILKRNVTLHQNNYL
+19 
-33 YKRLTLINVMMKQV
+33 MMKQV
-47 NIQFPLRMLGLLLGL
+47 NIQIPLRMLGLLLGL
-62 FLSVGAFAQIEVK
+62 FLSVGAFAQIDVK

-91 RVAGTQTATVSDFDG
+91 RVDGTQTATVTDFDG
-106 NFVLKANQGAD
+106 NFVLKANQGAT

-125 QQATVK
+125 QNATVK
-131 AAPSLTVTLQDDQTV
+131 AAPNVTVTLVDDETV

-206 STIRIRG
+206 AKIRIRG

-231 ISSTEISGG
+231 ISSTDISGG

-285 SKPRVNVDMS
+285 AKPRINVDMS
-295 GSFKTV
+295 GTFKTV
-301 AKKVDVLGADAF
+301 AKKVDVLSADAF

-319 NYGDNADAVAA
+319 NYGDNEGAVAS

-336 KWQDE
+336 NWQDE
-341 IYRSAFSEEIN
+341 IYRTAFAEEIN

-360 SKESTFKMPYR
+360 SGSKAFKMPYR
-371 VSAGFLN
+371 ISAGFLN

-383 KTTGMSRGTVGINLT
+383 KTSNMNRGTVGFNLT
-398 PTLLNDRLTIN
+398 PTLLDDRLTIN

-415 FTHNSYADEGAIGA
+415 FTHNSFADEGAIGA
-429 AVQYDPLKPVDSMWM
+429 AVQYDPLKPVDNKWM

-449 NTMSTLNPVAMLNQ
+449 NTMSTLNPVAMLDE
-463 QNKDSYVRRF
+463 QNKNSYIRRF

-481 KFKFLPGLRA
+481 KFKFLDGLRA

-496 LDFSTTTGWNISD
+496 LDFSTTSGWNESIRG
-509 QYSEVSY
+509 SEISY
-516 HDKVQN
+516 HDKTQN
-522 GTGAWEKYTQLRRDQ
+522 GTGLWENYTQLRRDQ
-537 TLEFYLAYAKEL
+537 TLEFYLAYAKDL
-549 KEIYSRFDVLAGYS
+549 KQIDSRFDILAGYS
-563 WQRFYNKTTDK
+563 WQHFYNKTTDK
-574 KIANDGSGQEYDVS
+574 KVANDGSGVEYPTTPLF
-588 KPIFMTES
+588 KTES

-602 GRLNYTLLDRYL
+602 GRLNYTLMDRYL
-614 LTFTLRDDGTSRFQ
+614 FTFTLRDDGTSRFQ

-647 PFMKNADWLSNLKL
+647 PFLRDVDWVSNLKL
-661 RLGYGITGQQNINQ
+661 RLGYGITGQQNIGQ
-675 GDYPSIPTVH
+675 GDYPSIPTYH
-685 TNQGGS
+685 TNQAGS
-691 YYMFGN
+691 LYWLGN
-697 GIVVPITAKGYASQ
+697 GVVTPITPKGYAAQ

-735 SIDVYKRKTN
+735 SIDVYQRKTK
-745 DLLNKV
+745 DLLNEV

-783 IEKKDLRWEIGF
+783 IEKKDLRWEIGV
-795 NIAYNK
+795 NVAYNK

-812 PSYLGVEAGDISG
+812 PTYLGVETGGISG
-825 GVGNKIQIQQVGN
+825 GVGNHIQIHQVGN
-838 PINSFYVYQQVYDE
+838 PISSFFVFQQVYGED
-852 AGKPLEGV
+852 GKPLEGV
-860 YVDRNFDGQ
+860 YVDRNHDGQ
-869 ITDDDRYVYYKP
+869 ITDDDRYIYYKP
-881 DADVNLGLNTELS
+881 DADVNIGFNTELS

-944 AQAQYKSDYYVQNAS
+944 AQAQYRSDYYVQNAS

-971 IAPWVRVNF
+971 LTDWCRLNF
-980 TAQNIFTI
+980 TAQNVFTI
-988 TKYDGVDPEVA
+988 TNYDGVDPEVGS
-999 NGIDNNMYPR
+999 GIDNNMYPR

>member
-1 MQTFACGYCIFL
+1 
-13 MQKKNN
+13 
-19 ILKRNVTLHQNNYL
+19 
-33 YKRLTLINVMMKQV
+33 MMKQV
-47 NIQFPLRMLGLLLGL
+47 NIQIPLRMLGLLLGL
-62 FLSVGAFAQIEVK
+62 FLSVGAFAQIDVK

-91 RVAGTQTATVSDFDG
+91 RVDGTQTATVTDFDG
-106 NFVLKANQGAD
+106 NFVLKANEGAT

-125 QQATVK
+125 QNATVK
-131 AAPSLTVTLQDDQTV
+131 AAPNVNVTLVDDETV

-206 STIRIRG
+206 AKIRIRG

-231 ISSTEISGG
+231 ISSTDISGG

-285 SKPRVNVDMS
+285 AKPRINVDMS
-295 GSFKTV
+295 GTFKTV
-301 AKKVDVLGADAF
+301 AKKVDVLSADAF

-319 NYGDNADAVAA
+319 NYGDNEGAVAA

-336 KWQDE
+336 NWQDE
-341 IYRSAFSEEIN
+341 IYRTAFAEEIN

-360 SKESTFKMPYR
+360 SGSKAFKMPYR
-371 VSAGFLN
+371 ISAGFLN

-383 KTTGMSRGTVGINLT
+383 KTTGMTRGTVGFNLT
-398 PTLLNDRLTIN
+398 PTLLDDRLTIN

-415 FTHNSYADEGAIGA
+415 FTHNSFADEGAIGA
-429 AVQYDPLKPVDSMWM
+429 AVQYDPLKPVDNKWM

-449 NTMSTLNPVAMLNQ
+449 NTMSTLNPVAMLNE

-481 KFKFLPGLRA
+481 KFKFLDGLRA

-496 LDFSTTTGWNISD
+496 LDYSTTSGWNVSD
-509 QYSEVSY
+509 PGSEISY
-516 HDKVQN
+516 HNKIEN
-522 GTGAWEKYTQLRRDQ
+522 GTGAWQKYTQLRRDQ
-537 TLEFYLAYAKEL
+537 TLEFYLAYAKDL
-549 KEIYSRFDVLAGYS
+549 KQINSRFDVLAGYS
-563 WQRFYNKTTDK
+563 WQHFYNKTTDVK
-574 KIANDGSGQEYDVS
+574 YANDGSNVEFPVS
-588 KPIFMTES
+588 KPLFKTES
-596 YLVSFY
+596 YLISFY
-602 GRLNYTLLDRYL
+602 GRLNYTFMDRYL
-614 LTFTLRDDGTSRFQ
+614 FTFTLRDDGTSRFK

-647 PFMKNADWLSNLKL
+647 AFLKDVDWVSNLKL
-661 RLGYGITGQQNINQ
+661 RLGYGITGQQNIGQ
-675 GDYPSIPTVH
+675 GDYPSIATYH
-685 TNQGGS
+685 TNQSGS
-691 YYMFGN
+691 LYMFGN
-697 GIVVPITAKGYASQ
+697 SVITPITPKGYAAQ

-735 SIDVYKRKTN
+735 SIDVYQRKTK
-745 DLLNKV
+745 DLLNEV

-783 IEKKDLRWEIGF
+783 IEKKDLRWEVGV
-795 NIAYNK
+795 NVAYNK
-801 NKITRLTASDD
+801 NEITKLTASDD
-812 PSYLGVEAGDISG
+812 PSYLGVETGGISG
-825 GVGNKIQIQQVGN
+825 GVGNNIQIHRVGN
-838 PINSFYVYQQVYDE
+838 PISSFFVFQQVYGED
-852 AGKPLEGV
+852 GKPLEGV
-860 YVDRNFDGQ
+860 YVDRNHDGQ

-881 DADVNLGLNTELS
+881 DADVNIGFNTELS

-937 TAPYSNF
+937 TAPYTNF

-959 FLKLDKVTLAYN
+959 YLKLDKVTLAYSLTD
-971 IAPWVRVNF
+971 WCRLNF

-988 TKYDGVDPEVA
+988 TNYDGVDPEVG

>member
-1 MQTFACGYCIFL
+1 
-13 MQKKNN
+13 
-19 ILKRNVTLHQNNYL
+19 
-33 YKRLTLINVMMKQV
+33 MMKQV
-47 NIQFPLRMLGLLLGL
+47 NIQVPLRMLGLILGL

-75 GHVKDATGEP
+75 GHVKDAAGED
-85 IIGATV
+85 IIGATI
-91 RVAGTQTATVSDFDG
+91 RVEGTQTATVSDFDG
-106 NFVLKANQGAD
+106 NFVLKAKEGA
-117 ITISYVGY
+117 TLVVSYVGY
-125 QQATVK
+125 QNATVK
-131 AAPSLTVTLQDDQTV
+131 AAPFVEVTLQDDATV

-191 PGVQITT
+191 PGVQIVST
-198 NSGAPGAG
+198 SGAPGA
-206 STIRIRG
+206 SSKIRIRG

-240 DVLNTINP
+240 DMLNTINP

-285 SKPRVNVDMS
+285 SKPRINVDMS
-295 GSFKTV
+295 GTFKTV
-301 AKKVDVLGADAF
+301 AKKVDVLSADAF

-319 NYGDNADAVAA
+319 NYGTNADAVAA

-336 KWQDE
+336 NWQDE
-341 IYRSAFSEEIN
+341 IYRNTFAEEIN
-352 ASVTGGYV
+352 ASVSGGYV
-360 SKESTFKMPYR
+360 SGNKVFKMPYR

-378 NDGTL
+378 NDGNL
-383 KTTGMSRGTVGINLT
+383 KTTGMSRGNFGFNLT
-398 PTLLNDRLTIN
+398 PTLFDDRLTIN

-415 FTHNSYADEGAIGA
+415 FTHNKFADEGAIGSA
-429 AVQYDPLKPVDSMWM
+429 IQYNPLKPVDNKWE

-449 NTMSTLNPVAMLNQ
+449 NTMSTLNPVFQLNEQ
-463 QNKDSYVRRF
+463 HKSSYVRRF

-481 KFKFLPGLRA
+481 KFKFLDGLRA

-496 LDFSTTTGWNISD
+496 LDISTTSGWNISD
-509 QYSEVSY
+509 YQSEVSY
-516 HDKVQN
+516 HNKVEN
-522 GTGAWEKYTQLRRDQ
+522 GTGLWEKYTQLRRDQ

-549 KEIYSRFDVLAGYS
+549 KEINSRFDVLAGYS
-563 WQRFYNKTTDK
+563 WQHFYNKTTNEK
-574 KIANDGSGQEYDVS
+574 KSNDGNNKYLYGDPTLF
-588 KPIFMTES
+588 KTES
-596 YLVSFY
+596 YLISFY
-602 GRLNYTLLDRYL
+602 GRLNYTFMDRYL
-614 LTFTLRDDGTSRFQ
+614 LTFTIRDDGTSRFQ

-633 LFPSAALAWRISEE
+633 VFPSAALAWRINEE
-647 PFMKNADWLSNLKL
+647 SFMKNVDWLSNLKL
-661 RLGYGITGQQNINQ
+661 RLGWGITGQQNINQ
-675 GDYPSIPTVH
+675 GDYPSIATYH
-685 TNQGGS
+685 TNQHGS
-691 YYMFGN
+691 LYMFGN
-697 GIVVPITAKGYASQ
+697 NVIIPITPKGYASQ

-722 GLDFGFARNRING
+722 GLDFGFLGNRING
-735 SIDVYKRKTN
+735 SIDVYMRKTK

-757 NLTNYLLMNVG
+757 NLTNYLLTNVG
-768 DMENKGIEAALNVVP
+768 DMENKGIEGALNVVP
-783 IEKKDLRWEIGF
+783 IEQKDLRWEIGF

-812 PSYLGVEAGDISG
+812 PSYPGVEDGGISG
-825 GVGNKIQIQQVGN
+825 GVGNKIQIQKVGN
-838 PINSFYVYQQVYDE
+838 PMNSFYVLQQVYDE
-852 AGKPLEGV
+852 TGKPLEGI
-860 YVDRNFDGQ
+860 YVDRNHDGQ

-881 DADVNLGLNTELS
+881 DPDVIIGLNTELS
-894 YKKWTLSASLRSS
+894 YKKWTLSAAFRSF

-944 AQAQYKSDYYVQNAS
+944 KQAQYKSDYYVQNAS
-959 FLKLDKVTLAYN
+959 FLKLDKITLAYN

-980 TAQNIFTI
+980 TAQNVFTI

>member
-1 MQTFACGYCIFL
+1 
-13 MQKKNN
+13 
-19 ILKRNVTLHQNNYL
+19 
-33 YKRLTLINVMMKQV
+33 MMKQV
-47 NIQFPLRMLGLLLGL
+47 NIQVPLRMLGLILGL
-62 FLSVGAFAQIEVK
+62 FLSVSAFAQIEVK
-75 GHVKDATGEP
+75 GHVKDAAGED

-91 RVAGTQTATVSDFDG
+91 RVEGTQTATVSDFDG
-106 NFVLKANQGAD
+106 NFVLKANEGAT
-117 ITISYVGY
+117 ITVSYVGY
-125 QQATVK
+125 QTATVK
-131 AAPSLTVTLQDDQTV
+131 AAPTVEVTLQDDATV

-191 PGVQITT
+191 PGVQIVST
-198 NSGAPGAG
+198 SGAPGA
-206 STIRIRG
+206 SSKIRIRG

-240 DVLNTINP
+240 DMLNTINP

-285 SKPRVNVDMS
+285 SKPRINVDMS
-295 GSFKTV
+295 GTFKTV
-301 AKKVDVLGADAF
+301 AKKVDVLSADAF

-319 NYGDNADAVAA
+319 NYGTNADAVAA

-336 KWQDE
+336 NWQDE
-341 IYRSAFSEEIN
+341 IYRNTFAEEIN
-352 ASVTGGYV
+352 ASVSGGYV
-360 SKESTFKMPYR
+360 SGNKVFKMPYR

-378 NDGTL
+378 NDGNL
-383 KTTGMSRGTVGINLT
+383 KTTGMSRGNFGFNLT
-398 PTLLNDRLTIN
+398 PTLFDDRLTIN

-415 FTHNSYADEGAIGA
+415 FTHNKFADEGAIGSA
-429 AVQYDPLKPVDSMWM
+429 IQYNPLKPVDNKWE

-449 NTMSTLNPVAMLNQ
+449 NTMSTLNPVFQLNEQ
-463 QNKDSYVRRF
+463 HKSSYVRRF

-481 KFKFLPGLRA
+481 KFKFLDGLRA

-496 LDFSTTTGWNISD
+496 LDISTTSGWNISD
-509 QYSEVSY
+509 YQSEVSY
-516 HDKVQN
+516 HNKVEN
-522 GTGAWEKYTQLRRDQ
+522 GTGLWEKYTQLRRDQ

-563 WQRFYNKTTDK
+563 WQHFYNKTTNEK
-574 KIANDGSGQEYDVS
+574 KSNDGNDKYLYGDPTLF
-588 KPIFMTES
+588 KTES
-596 YLVSFY
+596 YLISFY
-602 GRLNYTLLDRYL
+602 GRLNYTFMDRYL
-614 LTFTLRDDGTSRFQ
+614 LTFTIRDDGTSRFQ

-633 LFPSAALAWRISEE
+633 VFPSAALAWRINEE
-647 PFMKNADWLSNLKL
+647 SFMKNVDWLSNLKL
-661 RLGYGITGQQNINQ
+661 RLGWGITGQQNINQ
-675 GDYPSIPTVH
+675 GDYPSIATYH
-685 TNQGGS
+685 TNQHGS
-691 YYMFGN
+691 LYMFGN
-697 GIVVPITAKGYASQ
+697 NVIIPITPKGYAPQ

-722 GLDFGFARNRING
+722 GLDFGFVGNRING
-735 SIDVYKRKTN
+735 SIDVYMRKTK

-757 NLTNYLLMNVG
+757 NLTNYLLTNVG
-768 DMENKGIEAALNVVP
+768 DMENKGIEGALNVVP
-783 IEKKDLRWEIGF
+783 IEQKDLRWEIGF

-812 PSYLGVEAGDISG
+812 PSYPGVEDGGISG
-825 GVGNKIQIQQVGN
+825 GVGNKIQIQKVGN
-838 PINSFYVYQQVYDE
+838 PMNSFYVLQQVYDE

-860 YVDRNFDGQ
+860 YVDRNHDGQ

-881 DADVNLGLNTELS
+881 DPDVIIGLNTELS
-894 YKKWTLSASLRSS
+894 YKKWTFSAAFRSF

-944 AQAQYKSDYYVQNAS
+944 QQAQYKSDYYVQNAS
-959 FLKLDKVTLAYN
+959 FLKLDKVTVAYN

-980 TAQNIFTI
+980 TAQNVFTI
-988 TKYDGVDPEVA
+988 SKYDGVDPEVA

>member
-1 MQTFACGYCIFL
+1 
-13 MQKKNN
+13 
-19 ILKRNVTLHQNNYL
+19 
-33 YKRLTLINVMMKQV
+33 MKQV
-47 NIQFPLRMLGLLLGL
+47 NIQFPLRMLGLILGL
-62 FLSVGAFAQIEVK
+62 FLSVSAFAQIEVK
-75 GHVKDATGEP
+75 GHVKDATGEA

-91 RVAGTQTATVSDFDG
+91 RVDGTQTATVTDFDG
-106 NFVLKANQGAD
+106 NFVLKANQGAN

-125 QQATVK
+125 QNATVK
-131 AAPSLTVTLQDDQTV
+131 AAPSVEVTLVDDETV

-151 VIGYGTVRKSDATGS
+151 VIGYGSVRKSDATGS
-166 VMSVE
+166 VTSVE

-191 PGVQITT
+191 PGVQVTT

-206 STIRIRG
+206 AKIRIRG

-240 DVLNTINP
+240 DLLNTINP

-285 SKPRVNVDMS
+285 AKPRINVDMS
-295 GSFKTV
+295 GTFKTV
-301 AKKVDVLGADAF
+301 AKKVDVLSADAF
-313 REFFMA
+313 RDFFTA
-319 NYGDNADAVAA
+319 NYGDNADAMAA

-341 IYRSAFSEEIN
+341 IYKNAFAEEIN

-360 SKESTFKMPYR
+360 SKEQAFKMPYR

-383 KTTGMSRGTVGINLT
+383 KTTGMSRGTLGFNLT
-398 PTLLNDRLTIN
+398 PTLFDDRLTIN
-409 LNGKGV
+409 LNAKGV
-415 FTHNSYADEGAIGA
+415 FTHNKFADEGAIGA
-429 AVQYDPLKPVDSMWM
+429 AVQYNPLKSVDHKWE

-449 NTMSTLNPVAMLNQ
+449 NTMSTLNPVAMLNEQ
-463 QNKDSYVRRF
+463 HKSSYVRRF
-473 VGNAQFDY
+473 IGNAQFDY
-481 KFKFLPGLRA
+481 KFKFLDGLRA

-496 LDFSTTTGWNISD
+496 IDYSTTSGWNVTD
-509 QYSEVSY
+509 EGSEISY
-516 HDKVQN
+516 HNKVEN
-522 GTGAWEKYTQLRRDQ
+522 GTGLWEKYTQKRNDK
-537 TLEFYLAYAKEL
+537 TLEFYLAYAREL

-563 WQRFYNKTTDK
+563 WQHFHNETTNEK
-574 KIANDGSGQEYDVS
+574 ESNDGHHTRLYGDPTLF
-588 KPIFMTES
+588 KTES
-596 YLVSFY
+596 YLISFY
-602 GRLNYTLLDRYL
+602 GRLNYTFMDRYL
-614 LTFTLRDDGTSRFQ
+614 LTFTIRDDGTSRFQ

-633 LFPSAALAWRISEE
+633 VFPSAALAWRMTEE
-647 PFMKNADWLSNLKL
+647 PFLRNVDWLSNLKL
-661 RLGYGITGQQNINQ
+661 RLGWGITGQQNINQ
-675 GDYPSIPTVH
+675 GDYPSIATYH
-685 TNQGGS
+685 TNQHGS
-691 YYMFGN
+691 YYWLGN
-697 GIVVPITAKGYASQ
+697 NEIIPITPKGYAAQ

-722 GLDFGFARNRING
+722 GLDFGFVRNRING
-735 SIDVYKRKTN
+735 SIDVYKRVTK
-745 DLLNKV
+745 DLLNRV
-751 PVASGT
+751 PVAAGT

-768 DMENKGIEAALNVVP
+768 DMENKGIEVALNVVP
-783 IEKKDLRWEIGF
+783 IEKKDLRWEVGV
-795 NIAYNK
+795 NVSYNK
-801 NKITRLTASDD
+801 NEITKLTASDD
-812 PSYLGVEAGDISG
+812 PSYPGVEAGGISG
-825 GVGNKIQIQQVGN
+825 GVGNNIQIQKVGN
-838 PINSFYVYQQVYDE
+838 PINSFYVLQQVYDE

-860 YVDRNFDGQ
+860 YVDRNHDGQ

-881 DADVNLGLNTELS
+881 DADVNIGLNTELS
-894 YKKWTLSASLRSS
+894 YKKWTLSAAFRSS

-937 TAPYSNF
+937 TAPNTNF
-944 AQAQYKSDYYVQNAS
+944 QQAQYKSDYYVQNAS

-971 IAPWVRVNF
+971 LASWVRLNF
-980 TAQNIFTI
+980 TAQNVFTI

>member
-1 MQTFACGYCIFL
+1 
-13 MQKKNN
+13 
-19 ILKRNVTLHQNNYL
+19 
-33 YKRLTLINVMMKQV
+33 MKQV

-91 RVAGTQTATVSDFDG
+91 RVANSQAATITDFDG

-125 QQATVK
+125 QTATVK
-131 AAPSLTVTLQDDQTV
+131 AAPNLTVTLQDDQTI

-151 VIGYGTVRKSDATGS
+151 VIGYGTVKKSDATGS

-206 STIRIRG
+206 SKIRIRG

-231 ISSTEISGG
+231 ISSTDISGG

-285 SKPRVNVDMS
+285 AKPHINVDMS
-295 GSFKTV
+295 GTFKTV

-330 LGNANT
+330 LGNAST

-341 IYRSAFSEEIN
+341 IYKDAFAEEIN
-352 ASVTGGYV
+352 ASITGGYV
-360 SKESTFKMPYR
+360 SKENTFKMPYR

-378 NDGTL
+378 NDGNL
-383 KTTGMSRGTVGINLT
+383 KTSGMSRGTVGFNLT
-398 PTLLNDRLTIN
+398 PTLLDDRLTIN

-415 FTHNSYADEGAIGA
+415 FTHNSYADEGAIGS
-429 AVQYDPLKPVDSMWM
+429 AVQFNPLKPVYNEDGNYFRWET
-444 SNGAP
+444 NGAP
-449 NTMSTLNPVAMLNQ
+449 NTMSTLNPVAQLNQ

-481 KFKFLPGLRA
+481 KFKFLDGLRA

-496 LDFSTTTGWNISD
+496 LDISTTSGWNVTE
-509 QYSEVSY
+509 QYSETSY
-516 HDKVQN
+516 HNKVEN

-549 KEIYSRFDVLAGYS
+549 KEISSRFDVMAGYS
-563 WQRFYNKTTDK
+563 WQHFYNHTTDR
-574 KIANDGSGQEYDVS
+574 KIANDGSDIEYPV
-588 KPIFMTES
+588 KTPLLKTES
-596 YLVSFY
+596 YLISFY
-602 GRLNYTLLDRYL
+602 GRLNYSLLDRYL

-647 PFMKNADWLSNLKL
+647 SFLKDTDWLSNLKL
-661 RLGYGITGQQNINQ
+661 RLGWGVTGQQNINS
-675 GDYPSIPTVH
+675 GDYPSIATYH
-685 TNQGGS
+685 TNQNGS
-691 YYMFGN
+691 LYMLGN
-697 GIVVPITAKGYASQ
+697 GIVIPITPRGYDPD

-735 SIDVYKRKTN
+735 SIDVYKRKTK

-751 PVASGT
+751 PVGSGT

-783 IEKKDLRWEIGF
+783 IEKKDLRWEIGV

-812 PSYLGVEAGDISG
+812 PTYLGVETGDISG

-838 PINSFYVYQQVYDE
+838 PINSFFVFQQVYGED
-852 AGKPLEGV
+852 GKPLEGV
-860 YVDRNFDGQ
+860 YVDRNYDGQ

-881 DADVNLGLNTELS
+881 DADVNIGFNTELS

-921 MKADMWTNNF
+921 MKADMWTNSF

-959 FLKLDKVTLAYN
+959 YLKLDKVTLAYN
-971 IAPWVRVNF
+971 LTDWCRLNF

-988 TKYDGVDPEVA
+988 TNYDGVDPEVG

>member
-1 MQTFACGYCIFL
+1 
-13 MQKKNN
+13 
-19 ILKRNVTLHQNNYL
+19 
-33 YKRLTLINVMMKQV
+33 MMKQV
-47 NIQFPLRMLGLLLGL
+47 KLMPKRMLALICGLI
-62 FLSVGAFAQIEVK
+62 LSITAFAQQITVN
-75 GHVKDATGEP
+75 GNVKDATGEP

-91 RVAGTQTATVSDFDG
+91 RVAGQQGGVITDFDG
-106 NFVLKANQGAD
+106 NFHIQANSGAT
-117 ITISYVGY
+117 ITVSYVGY
-125 QQATVK
+125 QEAQVA
-131 AAPSLTVTLQDDQTV
+131 AAPRVNIVLQDDAQ
-146 LQDVV
+146 LLKDVV
-151 VIGYGTVRKSDATGS
+151 VIGYGTVKKSDATGS

-231 ISSTEISGG
+231 ISGTGISGG

-285 SKPRVNVDMS
+285 SKPRVNIDMT
-295 GSFKTV
+295 GTVKTV
-301 AKKVDVLGADAF
+301 AKKVDVLDANAF
-313 REFFMA
+313 REFFTA
-319 NYGDNADAVAA
+319 NYADNADAMAA

-336 KWQDE
+336 NWQDQ
-341 IYRSAFSEEIN
+341 IYRTAFSEEIN

-360 SKESTFKMPYR
+360 AKNKAFSMPYR

-383 KTTGMSRGTVGINLT
+383 KTTNMNRGTIGLNLT

-415 FTHNSYADEGAIGA
+415 FTHNSFADEGAIGQ
-429 AVQYDPLKPVDSMWM
+429 AVKYNPLKPVYNEDGSYHYWMISGLPNSM
-444 SNGAP
+444 SL
-449 NTMSTLNPVAMLNQ
+449 LNPVAQLYQ

-481 KFKFLPGLRA
+481 KFKFLEGLRA

-496 LDFSTTTGWNISD
+496 LDYSTTTGWNVTEKDSEISW
-509 QYSEVSY
+509 
-516 HDKVQN
+516 HNKVEN
-522 GTGAWEKYTQLRRDQ
+522 GSGAWQKYTQKRQDK
-537 TLEFYLAYAKEL
+537 TLEFYLAYAREL
-549 KEIYSRFDVLAGYS
+549 KEINSRFDILGGYS
-563 WQRFYNKTTDK
+563 WQHFHNETTDFK
-574 KIANDGSGQEYDVS
+574 RANDGSGTEFNYTPLF
-588 KPIFMTES
+588 KTES

-602 GRLNYTLLDRYL
+602 GRLNYTFMDRYL
-614 LTFTLRDDGTSRFQ
+614 LTATLRNDGTSRFQ

-633 LFPSAALAWRISEE
+633 LFPSVALAWRISEE
-647 PFMKNADWLSNLKL
+647 PFLHNVDWLSNLKL
-661 RLGYGITGQQNINQ
+661 RLGYGITGQQNIGQ
-675 GDYPSIPTVH
+675 GDYPSIPTYH
-685 TNQGGS
+685 TNMGGS
-691 YYMFGN
+691 YYWFGN
-697 GIVVPITAKGYASQ
+697 NVIVPITPKGYAAQ

-722 GLDFGFARNRING
+722 GLDFGFWNNRING
-735 SIDVYKRKTN
+735 SVDVYKRVTN
-745 DLLNKV
+745 DLLNYV
-751 PVASGT
+751 PVAGLT
-757 NLTNYLLMNVG
+757 NLTNYLLQNVG
-768 DMENKGIEAALNVVP
+768 DMENKGIEVALNVVP
-783 IEKKDLRWEIGF
+783 IEKKDLRWEIGV
-795 NIAYNK
+795 NVAYNK
-801 NKITRLTASDD
+801 NEITRLTASDD
-812 PSYLGVEAGDISG
+812 PSYLGVETGGISG
-825 GVGNKIQIQQVGN
+825 GVGNNIQIQKVGN
-838 PINSFYVYQQVYDE
+838 PLNSFYVFQQVYDE

-860 YVDRNFDGQ
+860 YVDRNHDGQ

-881 DADVNLGLNTELS
+881 DADVNIGLNTELS

-907 LGNYVYNNVASNTE
+907 LGNYVYNNVQSDAE

-931 ICNRVS
+931 IANRIS
-937 TAPYSNF
+937 SAPYTNF

-959 FLKLDKVTLAYN
+959 FLKLDRVTLAYN
-971 IAPWVRVNF
+971 ICDWARVHF

-988 TKYDGVDPEVA
+988 TNYKGVDPEVA
-999 NGIDNNMYPR
+999 GGIDNNMYPR
-1009 SRNFILGASFNF
+1009 SRNFLVGASFNF

>member
-1 MQTFACGYCIFL
+1 
-13 MQKKNN
+13 
-19 ILKRNVTLHQNNYL
+19 
-33 YKRLTLINVMMKQV
+33 MKQV
-47 NIQFPLRMLGLLLGL
+47 NIQFPLRMLGLILGL
-62 FLSVGAFAQIEVK
+62 FLSVSAFAQIEVK
-75 GHVKDATGEP
+75 GHVKDATGEA

-91 RVAGTQTATVSDFDG
+91 RVDGTQTATVTDFDG
-106 NFVLKANQGAD
+106 NFVLKANQGAN

-125 QQATVK
+125 QNATVK
-131 AAPSLTVTLQDDQTV
+131 AAPSVEVTLVDDETV

-151 VIGYGTVRKSDATGS
+151 VIGYGSVRKSDATGS
-166 VMSVE
+166 VTSVE

-191 PGVQITT
+191 PGVQVTT

-206 STIRIRG
+206 AKIRIRG

-240 DVLNTINP
+240 DLLNTINP

-262 TAIYGSRASN
+262 T
-272 GVILITTKKGKAG
+272 KKGKAG
-285 SKPRVNVDMS
+285 AKPRINVDMS
-295 GSFKTV
+295 GTFKTV
-301 AKKVDVLGADAF
+301 AKKVDVLSADAF
-313 REFFMA
+313 RDFFTA
-319 NYGDNADAVAA
+319 NYGDNADDMAA

-341 IYRSAFSEEIN
+341 IYKNAFAEEIN

-360 SKESTFKMPYR
+360 SKEQAFKMPYR

-383 KTTGMSRGTVGINLT
+383 KTTGMSRGTLGFNLT
-398 PTLLNDRLTIN
+398 PTLFDDRLTIN
-409 LNGKGV
+409 LNAKGV
-415 FTHNSYADEGAIGA
+415 FTHNKFADEGAIGA
-429 AVQYDPLKPVDSMWM
+429 AVQYNPLKSVDHKWE

-449 NTMSTLNPVAMLNQ
+449 NTMSTLNPVAMLNEQ
-463 QNKDSYVRRF
+463 HKSSYVRRF
-473 VGNAQFDY
+473 IGNAQFDY
-481 KFKFLPGLRA
+481 KFKFLDGLRA

-496 LDFSTTTGWNISD
+496 IDYSTTSGWNITD
-509 QYSEVSY
+509 MGSEISY
-516 HDKVQN
+516 HNKVEN
-522 GTGAWEKYTQLRRDQ
+522 GTGLWEKYTQKRNDK
-537 TLEFYLAYAKEL
+537 TLEFYLAYAREL

-563 WQRFYNKTTDK
+563 WQHFHNETTNEK
-574 KIANDGSGQEYDVS
+574 ESNDGHHTRLYGDPTLF
-588 KPIFMTES
+588 KTES
-596 YLVSFY
+596 YLISFY
-602 GRLNYTLLDRYL
+602 GRLNYTFMDRYL
-614 LTFTLRDDGTSRFQ
+614 LTFTIRDDGTSRFQ

-633 LFPSAALAWRISEE
+633 VFPSAALAWRMTEE
-647 PFMKNADWLSNLKL
+647 PFLRNVDWLSNLKL
-661 RLGYGITGQQNINQ
+661 RLGWGITGQQNINQ
-675 GDYPSIPTVH
+675 GDYPSIATYH
-685 TNQGGS
+685 TNQHGS
-691 YYMFGN
+691 YYWFGN
-697 GIVVPITAKGYASQ
+697 NEIIPITPKGYAAQ

-722 GLDFGFARNRING
+722 GLDFGFMRNRING
-735 SIDVYKRKTN
+735 SIDVYKRVTK
-745 DLLNKV
+745 DLLNRV
-751 PVASGT
+751 PVAAGT

-768 DMENKGIEAALNVVP
+768 DMENKGIEVALNVVP
-783 IEKKDLRWEIGF
+783 IEKKDLRWEVGV
-795 NIAYNK
+795 NVSYNK
-801 NKITRLTASDD
+801 NEITKLTASDD
-812 PSYLGVEAGDISG
+812 PSYPGVEAGGISG
-825 GVGNKIQIQQVGN
+825 GVGNNIQIQKVGN
-838 PINSFYVYQQVYDE
+838 PINSFYVLQQVYDE

-860 YVDRNFDGQ
+860 YVDRNHDGQ

-881 DADVNLGLNTELS
+881 DADVNIGLNTELS
-894 YKKWTLSASLRSS
+894 YKKWTLSAAFRSS

-937 TAPYSNF
+937 TAPNTNF
-944 AQAQYKSDYYVQNAS
+944 QQAQYKSDYYVQNAS

-971 IAPWVRVNF
+971 LASWVRLNF
-980 TAQNIFTI
+980 TAQNVFTI

>member
-1 MQTFACGYCIFL
+1 
-13 MQKKNN
+13 
-19 ILKRNVTLHQNNYL
+19 
-33 YKRLTLINVMMKQV
+33 MMKQV
-47 NIQFPLRMLGLLLGL
+47 NIQVPLRMLGLILGL

-75 GHVKDATGEP
+75 GHVKDAAGED

-91 RVAGTQTATVSDFDG
+91 RVEGTQTATVSDFDG
-106 NFVLKANQGAD
+106 NFVLKAKEGA
-117 ITISYVGY
+117 TLVVSYVGY
-125 QQATVK
+125 QNATVK
-131 AAPSLTVTLQDDQTV
+131 AAPTVEVTLVDDETV

-151 VIGYGTVRKSDATGS
+151 VIGYGSVRKSDATGS

-191 PGVQITT
+191 PGVQIVT

-206 STIRIRG
+206 AKIRIRG

-240 DVLNTINP
+240 DMLNTINP

-285 SKPRVNVDMS
+285 SKPRINVDMS
-295 GSFKTV
+295 GTFKTV
-301 AKKVDVLGADAF
+301 AKKVDVLSADAF

-319 NYGDNADAVAA
+319 NYGTNADAVAA

-336 KWQDE
+336 NWQDE
-341 IYRSAFSEEIN
+341 IYRNTFAEEIN
-352 ASVTGGYV
+352 ASVSGGYV
-360 SKESTFKMPYR
+360 SGNKTFKMPYR

-378 NDGTL
+378 NDGNL
-383 KTTGMSRGTVGINLT
+383 KTTGMSRTNFGFNLT
-398 PTLLNDRLTIN
+398 PTLFDDRLTIN

-415 FTHNSYADEGAIGA
+415 FTHNKFADEGAIGSA
-429 AVQYDPLKPVDSMWM
+429 IQYNPLKSVDSKWE

-449 NTMSTLNPVAMLNQ
+449 NTMSTLNPVFQLNEQ
-463 QNKDSYVRRF
+463 HKSSYVRRF

-481 KFKFLPGLRA
+481 KFKFLDGLRA

-496 LDFSTTTGWNISD
+496 LDISTTSGWNISD
-509 QYSEVSY
+509 YQSEVSY
-516 HDKVQN
+516 HNKVEN
-522 GTGAWEKYTQLRRDQ
+522 GTGLFEKYTQLRRDQ

-563 WQRFYNKTTDK
+563 WQHFYNKTTNEK
-574 KIANDGSGQEYDVS
+574 VSNDGNNTYLYGDPTLF
-588 KPIFMTES
+588 KTES
-596 YLVSFY
+596 FLISFY

-614 LTFTLRDDGTSRFQ
+614 LTFTIRDDGTSRFQ

-633 LFPSAALAWRISEE
+633 VFPSAALAWRISEE
-647 PFMKNADWLSNLKL
+647 NFMKSADWLSNLKL
-661 RLGYGITGQQNINQ
+661 RLGWGITGQQNINQ
-675 GDYPSIPTVH
+675 GDYPSIATYH
-685 TNQGGS
+685 TNQHGS
-691 YYMFGN
+691 LYMFGN
-697 GIVVPITAKGYASQ
+697 NVIIPITPKGYAPK

-722 GLDFGFARNRING
+722 GLDFGFLGNRING
-735 SIDVYKRKTN
+735 SIDVYQRKTK

-757 NLTNYLLMNVG
+757 NLTNYLLTNVG
-768 DMENKGIEAALNVVP
+768 DMENKGIEGALNVVP
-783 IEKKDLRWEIGF
+783 IEQKDLRLEIGF
-795 NIAYNK
+795 NITYNK

-812 PSYLGVEAGDISG
+812 PSYPGVEDGGISG
-825 GVGNKIQIQQVGN
+825 GVGNKIQIQKVGN
-838 PINSFYVYQQVYDE
+838 PMNSFYVLQQVYDE

-860 YVDRNFDGQ
+860 YVDRNHDGQ

-881 DADVNLGLNTELS
+881 DPDVIIGLNTELS
-894 YKKWTLSASLRSS
+894 YKKWTFSAAFRSF

-944 AQAQYKSDYYVQNAS
+944 QQAQYKSDYYVQNAS
-959 FLKLDKVTLAYN
+959 FLKLDKVTVAYN

-980 TAQNIFTI
+980 TAQNVFTI
-988 TKYDGVDPEVA
+988 SKYDGVDPEVA
-999 NGIDNNMYPR
+999 KLGGQEYEIQHKEK
-1009 SRNFILGASFNF
+1009 RNL

>member
-1 MQTFACGYCIFL
+1 
-13 MQKKNN
+13 
-19 ILKRNVTLHQNNYL
+19 
-33 YKRLTLINVMMKQV
+33 MKQV
-47 NIQFPLRMLGLLLGL
+47 NIQIPLRMLGLILGL

-75 GHVKDATGEP
+75 GHVKDAAGED

-91 RVAGTQTATVSDFDG
+91 RVEGTQTATVSDFDG
-106 NFVLKANQGAD
+106 NFVLKANQGA
-117 ITISYVGY
+117 TISVSYVGY
-125 QQATVK
+125 QTATVK
-131 AAPSLTVTLQDDQTV
+131 AAPTVEVTLQDDATV

-191 PGVQITT
+191 PGVQIVST
-198 NSGAPGAG
+198 SGAPGA
-206 STIRIRG
+206 SSKIRIRG

-240 DVLNTINP
+240 DMLNTINP

-285 SKPRVNVDMS
+285 SKPRINVDMS
-295 GSFKTV
+295 GTFKTV
-301 AKKVDVLGADAF
+301 AKKVDVLSADAF

-319 NYGDNADAVAA
+319 NYGTNADAVAA

-336 KWQDE
+336 NWQDE
-341 IYRSAFSEEIN
+341 IYRNTFAEEIN
-352 ASVTGGYV
+352 ASVSGGYV
-360 SKESTFKMPYR
+360 SGNKVFKMPYR

-378 NDGTL
+378 NDGNL
-383 KTTGMSRGTVGINLT
+383 KTTGMSRGNFGFNLT
-398 PTLLNDRLTIN
+398 PTLFDDRLTIN

-415 FTHNSYADEGAIGA
+415 FTHNKFADEGAIGSA
-429 AVQYDPLKPVDSMWM
+429 IQYNPLKPVDNKWE

-449 NTMSTLNPVAMLNQ
+449 NTMSTLNPVFQLNEQ
-463 QNKDSYVRRF
+463 HKSSYVRRF

-481 KFKFLPGLRA
+481 KFKFLDGLRA

-496 LDFSTTTGWNISD
+496 LDISTTSGWNISD
-509 QYSEVSY
+509 YQSEVSY
-516 HDKVQN
+516 HNKVEN
-522 GTGAWEKYTQLRRDQ
+522 GTGLWEKYTQLRRDQ

-549 KEIYSRFDVLAGYS
+549 KEINSRFDVLAGYS
-563 WQRFYNKTTDK
+563 WQHFYNKTTNEK
-574 KIANDGSGQEYDVS
+574 KSNDGNNKYLYGDPTLF
-588 KPIFMTES
+588 KTES
-596 YLVSFY
+596 YLISFY
-602 GRLNYTLLDRYL
+602 GRLNYTFMDRYL
-614 LTFTLRDDGTSRFQ
+614 LTFTIRDDGTSRFQ

-633 LFPSAALAWRISEE
+633 VFPSAALAWRISEE
-647 PFMKNADWLSNLKL
+647 NFMKNVDWLSNLKL
-661 RLGYGITGQQNINQ
+661 RLGWGITGQQNINQ
-675 GDYPSIPTVH
+675 GDYPSIATYH
-685 TNQGGS
+685 TNQHGS
-691 YYMFGN
+691 LYMFGN
-697 GIVVPITAKGYASQ
+697 NVIIPITPKGYASQ

-722 GLDFGFARNRING
+722 GLDFGFLGNRING
-735 SIDVYKRKTN
+735 SIDVYMRKTK

-757 NLTNYLLMNVG
+757 NLTNYLLTNVG
-768 DMENKGIEAALNVVP
+768 DMENKGIEGALNVVP
-783 IEKKDLRWEIGF
+783 IEQKDLRWEIGF

-812 PSYLGVEAGDISG
+812 PSYPGVEDGGISG
-825 GVGNKIQIQQVGN
+825 GVGNKIQIQKVGN
-838 PINSFYVYQQVYDE
+838 PMNSFYVLQQVYDE
-852 AGKPLEGV
+852 TGKPLEGI
-860 YVDRNFDGQ
+860 YVDRNHDGQ

-881 DADVNLGLNTELS
+881 DPDVIIGLNTELS
-894 YKKWTLSASLRSS
+894 YKKWTLSAAFRSF

-944 AQAQYKSDYYVQNAS
+944 QQAQYKSDYYVQNAS
-959 FLKLDKVTLAYN
+959 FLKLDKITLAYN

-980 TAQNIFTI
+980 TAQNVFTI

>member
-1 MQTFACGYCIFL
+1 
-13 MQKKNN
+13 
-19 ILKRNVTLHQNNYL
+19 
-33 YKRLTLINVMMKQV
+33 MMKQV
-47 NIQFPLRMLGLLLGL
+47 NIQVPLRMLGLILGL

-75 GHVKDATGEP
+75 GHVKDAAGED

-91 RVAGTQTATVSDFDG
+91 RVEGTQTATVSDFDG
-106 NFVLKANQGAD
+106 NFVLKAKEGAT
-117 ITISYVGY
+117 ITVSYVGY
-125 QQATVK
+125 QTATVK
-131 AAPSLTVTLQDDQTV
+131 AAPNVEVTLVDD
-146 LQDVV
+146 
-151 VIGYGTVRKSDATGS
+151 
-166 VMSVE
+166 E

-191 PGVQITT
+191 PGVQIVT

-206 STIRIRG
+206 AKIRIRG

-240 DVLNTINP
+240 DMLNTINP

-285 SKPRVNVDMS
+285 SKPRINVDMS
-295 GSFKTV
+295 GTFKTV
-301 AKKVDVLGADAF
+301 AKKVDVLSADAF

-319 NYGDNADAVAA
+319 NYGTNADAVAA

-336 KWQDE
+336 NWQDE
-341 IYRSAFSEEIN
+341 IYRNTFAEEIN
-352 ASVTGGYV
+352 ASVSGGYV
-360 SKESTFKMPYR
+360 SGNKTFKMPYR

-378 NDGTL
+378 NDGNL
-383 KTTGMSRGTVGINLT
+383 KTTGMSRTNFGFNLT
-398 PTLLNDRLTIN
+398 PTLFDDRLTIN

-415 FTHNSYADEGAIGA
+415 FTHNKFADEGAIGSA
-429 AVQYDPLKPVDSMWM
+429 IQYNPLKSVDSKWE

-449 NTMSTLNPVAMLNQ
+449 NTMSTLNPVFQLNEQ
-463 QNKDSYVRRF
+463 HKSSYVRRF

-481 KFKFLPGLRA
+481 KFKFLDGLRA

-496 LDFSTTTGWNISD
+496 LDISTTSGWNISD
-509 QYSEVSY
+509 YQSEVSY
-516 HDKVQN
+516 HNKVEN
-522 GTGAWEKYTQLRRDQ
+522 GTGLFEKYTQLRRDQ

-563 WQRFYNKTTDK
+563 WQHFYNKTTNEK
-574 KIANDGSGQEYDVS
+574 VSNDGNNTYLYGDPTLF
-588 KPIFMTES
+588 KTES
-596 YLVSFY
+596 FLISFY

-614 LTFTLRDDGTSRFQ
+614 LTFTIRDDGTSRFQ

-633 LFPSAALAWRISEE
+633 VFPSAALAWRISEE
-647 PFMKNADWLSNLKL
+647 NFMKSADWLSNLKL
-661 RLGYGITGQQNINQ
+661 RLGWGITGQQNINQ
-675 GDYPSIPTVH
+675 GDYPSIATYH
-685 TNQGGS
+685 TNQHGS
-691 YYMFGN
+691 LYMFGN
-697 GIVVPITAKGYASQ
+697 NVIIPITPKGYAPK

-722 GLDFGFARNRING
+722 GLDFGFLGNRING
-735 SIDVYKRKTN
+735 SIDVYQRKTK

-757 NLTNYLLMNVG
+757 NLTNYLLTNVG
-768 DMENKGIEAALNVVP
+768 DMENKGIEGALNVVP
-783 IEKKDLRWEIGF
+783 IEQKDLRLEIGF
-795 NIAYNK
+795 NITYNK

-812 PSYLGVEAGDISG
+812 PSYPGVEDGGISG
-825 GVGNKIQIQQVGN
+825 GVGNKIQIQKVGN
-838 PINSFYVYQQVYDE
+838 PMNSFYVLQQVYDE

-860 YVDRNFDGQ
+860 YVDRNHDGQ

-881 DADVNLGLNTELS
+881 DPDVIIGLNTELS
-894 YKKWTLSASLRSS
+894 YKKWTFSAAFRSF

-944 AQAQYKSDYYVQNAS
+944 QQAQYKSDYYVQNAS
-959 FLKLDKVTLAYN
+959 FLKLDKVTVAYN

-980 TAQNIFTI
+980 TAQNVFTI
-988 TKYDGVDPEVA
+988 SKYDGVDPEVA

>member
-1 MQTFACGYCIFL
+1 
-13 MQKKNN
+13 
-19 ILKRNVTLHQNNYL
+19 
-33 YKRLTLINVMMKQV
+33 
-47 NIQFPLRMLGLLLGL
+47 
-62 FLSVGAFAQIEVK
+62 
-75 GHVKDATGEP
+75 
-85 IIGATV
+85 
-91 RVAGTQTATVSDFDG
+91 
-106 NFVLKANQGAD
+106 
-117 ITISYVGY
+117 
-125 QQATVK
+125 
-131 AAPSLTVTLQDDQTV
+131 
-146 LQDVV
+146 
-151 VIGYGTVRKSDATGS
+151 
-166 VMSVE
+166 MSVE

-191 PGVQITT
+191 PGVSITT

-206 STIRIRG
+206 SKIRIRG

-240 DVLNTINP
+240 DMLNTINP

-285 SKPRVNVDMS
+285 SKPRVNIDMNAS
-295 GSFKTV
+295 VKTV
-301 AKKVDVLGADAF
+301 AKKVDVLGTEAF
-313 REFFMA
+313 RDFFMA
-319 NYGDNADAVAA
+319 NYGDNADAVAS
-330 LGNANT
+330 LGNASTN
-336 KWQDE
+336 WQDE
-341 IYRSAFSEEIN
+341 IYKTAFAEEIN

-360 SKESTFKMPYR
+360 AGEGSFKMPYR
-371 VSAGFLN
+371 VSTGYLN
-378 NDGTL
+378 NDGNL
-383 KTTGMSRGTVGINLT
+383 KTTSMNRGTASLNLT

-429 AVQYDPLKPVDSMWM
+429 SVQYDPLKPVYNEDGTYHYWM
-444 SNGAP
+444 TNGAP

-481 KFKFLPGLRA
+481 KFKFLEGLRA

-496 LDFSTTTGWNISD
+496 LDISTTTGWNVSDYLSEISLHNKT
-509 QYSEVSY
+509 E
-516 HDKVQN
+516 N

-549 KEIYSRFDVLAGYS
+549 KAIKSRFDILGGYS
-563 WQRFYNKTTDK
+563 WQYFYNGTTDK
-574 KIANDGSGQEYDVS
+574 KIANDGSGKEYSVD
-588 KPIFMTES
+588 KPVFKTES

-602 GRLNYTLLDRYL
+602 GRLNYTLMDRYM
-614 LTFTLRDDGTSRFQ
+614 LTATLRNDGTSRFK

-633 LFPSAALAWRISEE
+633 LFPSVALAWRISEE
-647 PFMKNADWLSNLKL
+647 GFMKDVDTVSNLKL
-661 RLGYGITGQQNINQ
+661 RLGYGVTGQQNINQ
-675 GDYPSIPTVH
+675 GDYPSIATYH

-691 YYMFGN
+691 YYWFGN
-697 GIVVPITAKGYASQ
+697 SAIVPITPNGFDSD

-722 GLDFGFARNRING
+722 GLDFGFLKNRING
-735 SIDVYKRKTN
+735 SIDVYKRVTN

-768 DMENKGIEAALNVVP
+768 DMENKGIEFALNIVP
-783 IEKKDLRWEIGF
+783 IEKKDMRWELGVNF
-795 NIAYNK
+795 AYNK
-801 NKITRLTASDD
+801 NEITRLTASDD

-825 GVGNKIQIQQVGN
+825 GVGNHIQIQQVGN
-838 PINSFYVYQQVYDE
+838 PINSFYVFQQVYDE

-860 YVDRNFDGQ
+860 YVDRNHDGQ
-869 ITDDDRYVYYKP
+869 ITDNDRYVYYKP
-881 DADVNLGLNTELS
+881 DADVNIGFNTEFS
-894 YKKWTLSASLRSS
+894 YKRWTISAALRSS

-931 ICNRVS
+931 ICNRVE
-937 TAPYSNF
+937 TAVYSNF
-944 AQAQYKSDYYVQNAS
+944 SQAQYRSDYYVHNAS
-959 FLKLDKVTLAYN
+959 WLKLDKATLAYD
-971 IAPWVRVNF
+971 ITDWVRVNF
-980 TAQNIFTI
+980 TAQNVFTI
-988 TKYDGVDPEVA
+988 TKYKGVDPEVGD
-999 NGIDNNMYPR
+999 GIDNNMYPR
-1009 SRNFILGASFNF
+1009 PRTFLLGASFNF

>member
-1 MQTFACGYCIFL
+1 
-13 MQKKNN
+13 
-19 ILKRNVTLHQNNYL
+19 
-33 YKRLTLINVMMKQV
+33 MKQV
-47 NIQFPLRMLGLLLGL
+47 NIQIPSRMLALLVGLLLT
-62 FLSVGAFAQIEVK
+62 VGAFAQQITVK

-91 RVAGTQTATVSDFDG
+91 KVAGAQQGTVSDFDG
-106 NFVLKANQGAD
+106 NFTLKADQGQ
-117 ITISYVGY
+117 TLSVSYIGY
-125 QQATVK
+125 QTATVK
-131 AAPSLTVTLQDDQTV
+131 AAPSIQVTLLDDQTV

-151 VIGYGTVRKSDATGS
+151 VIGYGTVKKSDATGS

-191 PGVQITT
+191 PGVSITT

-206 STIRIRG
+206 SKIRIRG

-231 ISSTEISGG
+231 ISSTDISGG

-285 SKPRVNVDMS
+285 AKPRVSIDMS
-295 GSFKTV
+295 ASVKTV

-313 REFFMA
+313 RDFFMA
-319 NYGDNADAVAA
+319 NYGGNADAVAA
-330 LGNANT
+330 LGNAST

-341 IYRSAFSEEIN
+341 IYRTAFSEEIN
-352 ASVTGGYV
+352 ASVAGGYV
-360 SKESTFKMPYR
+360 AKGLDFKMPYR
-371 VSAGFLN
+371 LSAGFLN

-383 KTTGMSRGTVGINLT
+383 KTTGMSRGTVGLNLT
-398 PTLLNDRLTIN
+398 PTLLEDRLTIN

-429 AVQYDPLKPVDSMWM
+429 AVQYDPLKPVYNDDGTFHYWM

-449 NTMSTLNPVAMLNQ
+449 NTMSTLNPVALLEQ

-481 KFKFLPGLRA
+481 KFKFLEGLRA

-496 LDFSTTTGWNISD
+496 LDFSTTTGWNVSD
-509 QYSEVSY
+509 YQSETSY
-516 HDKVQN
+516 HDKTQN

-549 KEIYSRFDVLAGYS
+549 KELKSRFDVLGGYS
-563 WQRFYNKTTDK
+563 WQRFYNSTTDM
-574 KIANDGSGQEYDVS
+574 KIANDGSEKEYSVD
-588 KPIFMTES
+588 KPVFKTES

-602 GRLNYTLLDRYL
+602 GRLNYTLMDRYL
-614 LTFTLRDDGTSRFQ
+614 LTATLRNDGTSRFQ

-633 LFPSAALAWRISEE
+633 LFPSVALAWRISEE
-647 PFMKNADWLSNLKL
+647 AFLKNVDALSNLKL

-675 GDYPSIPTVH
+675 GDYPSIATYH

-697 GIVVPITAKGYASQ
+697 NVIVPITAKGYDSN
-711 IKWEETTTYNI
+711 IKWEETTTYNV
-722 GLDFGFARNRING
+722 GLDFGFLRNRING
-735 SIDVYKRKTN
+735 SIDVYKRVTN

-768 DMENKGIEAALNVVP
+768 DMENKGIEVALNVVP
-783 IEKKDLRWEIGF
+783 IEQKDLRWEIGV
-795 NIAYNK
+795 NVAYNK
-801 NKITRLTASDD
+801 NEITRLTASDD
-812 PSYLGVEAGDISG
+812 PSYLGVETGDISG
-825 GVGNKIQIQQVGN
+825 GVGNHIQIQQVGN
-838 PINSFYVYQQVYDE
+838 PINSFYVFQQVYDE

-860 YVDRNFDGQ
+860 YVDRNRDGK

-881 DADVNLGLNTELS
+881 DADVNIGLNTELS

-931 ICNRVS
+931 ICNRVES
-937 TAPYSNF
+937 ATYSDF
-944 AQAQYKSDYYVQNAS
+944 SQAQYRSDYYVENAS
-959 FLKLDKVTLAYN
+959 WLKLDKVTLAYN
-971 IAPWVRVNF
+971 ICDWARVNF
-980 TAQNIFTI
+980 TAQNVFTI
-988 TKYDGVDPEVA
+988 TNYKGVDPEVG

-1009 SRNFILGASFNF
+1009 PRTFLVGASFNF